1 MKPRAVAL
9 LSWMLHR
16 PWLMLGLLL
25 LISALAVVSA
35 GRLEINS
42 TPYMIDKSHPSRV
55 ADSDTKRLFSN
66 TGEQAFVALENPRG
80 NIFNPKSLALVAELT
95 RAFQAI
101 DLVQP
106 ADTSKL
112 EAWRG
117 GDAHLDAEIAAILAD
132 GLEPADQPRLA
143 ALKERLLAAGQLTH
157 TEQAWLDSLYT
168 RLVPIRKVRSLV
180 TIENMLTLDGALDV
194 HPLMPR
200 VPSDQAGLDAL
211 RAEAMGNP
219 LFLDSLVSRDGSATT
234 IQVEFNI
241 AQDDSP
247 AMLQAYQAIVA
258 ITDQVKS
265 DDRIYLSGP
274 PMIAAQTASNM
285 EQDNQT
291 LLPAV
296 LLVILLVLFVSFG
309 RLQGVVAPLLIAI
322 FSLIWTL
329 GLMAACDVKQNI
341 ITSMMP
347 VFIISIAVCDAIH
360 FLADYYRNLPSNP
373 DRQARIDTAFSVMQQ
388 LFWPMFV
395 TCMTTLVGFFSLVWT
410 DVTFIREFGIFTG
423 VGIFFAW
430 LITIAFLPA
439 IVILWKAEPPRRGLL
454 VSDRLDR
461 MIARFGHFARYG
473 KKLALGMLV
482 LIVLCSWYVA
492 ENLTVDNQVIGYFE
506 EDSRIRQDDAAIN
519 AKFGGTTPISV
530 MIESQQVDAFK
541 DPALIQA
548 VARIQAHL
556 RERSEVGFTYSVAD
570 FVKRLHQVT
579 QDSFAAEQYRLPDDI
594 SGPLLAQYFLLYEN
608 ANGRDLF
615 DVVDRRFQ
623 SGRVLAILHTDRSSE
638 VGAVQQD
645 VLAFAQQVLPAGM
658 TVRVSGYGEV
668 LVATTDAVVWGQ
680 INSILSSPAL
690 IVLMVMLMFL
700 SVRLGFVAMLPLLF
714 TLVGISG
721 LMALTGTDL
730 DIGTSIIAAITFGIG
745 IDYAIHVIAAMRHS
759 QGTPQ
764 EATQYALRH
773 TGKPILINTLALGLG
788 FLVLCLSGYEA
799 LVNLGFFI
807 ALTMLF
813 SALFAL
819 LVLPVFVATREAP
832 LTRDAQQT
840 EPANA

>member
-1 MKPRAVAL
+1 MKTRAVEL

-16 PWLMLGLLL
+16 PWLMLAILL
-25 LISALAVVSA
+25 LISAAAVVA
-35 GRLEINS
+35 VGRLEINS

-55 ADSDTKRLFSN
+55 ADADNKRLFSN
-66 TGEQAFVALENPRG
+66 TGEQAFVALENPQG
-80 NIFNPKSLALVAELT
+80 NIFNTKSLALVAELT

-101 DLVQP
+101 EMVQP
-106 ADTSKL
+106 GDSDKLRALAEDPRLQADV
-112 EAWRG
+112 
-117 GDAHLDAEIAAILAD
+117 DAILEG
-132 GLEPADQPRLA
+132 GLTPADQPRLV
-143 ALKERLLAAGQLTH
+143 ALKQRLAEAGELSH
-157 TEQAWLDSLYT
+157 TQEAWLDSLHT

-180 TIENMLTLDGALDV
+180 TVENLLTVDEALDV
-194 HPLMPR
+194 HALMPR
-200 VPSDQAGLDAL
+200 VPQDKAALDAL

-247 AMLQAYQAIVA
+247 AMLQVYQAIVA
-258 ITDQVKS
+258 ITDQVQS

-285 EQDNQT
+285 EKDNQT

-296 LLVILLVLFVSFG
+296 LLVILAILFISFG

-329 GLMAACDVKQNI
+329 GLMAACGVKQNI
-341 ITSMMP
+341 ITSIMP

-360 FLADYYRNLPSNP
+360 FLADYYRNLPPNP
-373 DRQARIDTAFSVMQQ
+373 DRQARIDTAFKVMKQ

-395 TCMTTLVGFFSLVWT
+395 TCMTTLVGFFSLIWT

-423 VGIFFAW
+423 FGIFFAW
-430 LITIAFLPA
+430 LITIVFLPA
-439 IVILWKAEPPRRGLL
+439 IVILWKAEPPRHGLL

-461 MIARFGHFARYG
+461 MIASLGHFARYG

-482 LIVLCSWYVA
+482 AIVLCSWYVV

-519 AKFGGTTPISV
+519 AKFGGTTPISI
-530 MIESQQVDAFK
+530 MIESGKVDAFK
-541 DPALIQA
+541 DPAVIEA
-548 VARIQAHL
+548 VAKLQEHL
-556 RERSEVGFTYSVAD
+556 RQQQLVGFTYSPAD

-579 QDSFAAEQYRLPDDI
+579 QDEFAAEQYRLPSDI
-594 SGPLLAQYFLLYEN
+594 SGSLLAQYYLLYEN

-623 SGRVLAILHTDRSSE
+623 NGRVLAILHTDRSSE
-638 VGAVQQD
+638 VGALMQGALD
-645 VLAFAQQVLPAGM
+645 YAREVLPAGM

-690 IVLMVMLMFL
+690 IVLMVMAMFH
-700 SVRLGFVAMLPLLF
+700 SIRLGFVALLPLLF

-721 LMALTGTDL
+721 LMALSGTDL
-730 DIGTSIIAAITFGIG
+730 DIGTSIIAAISFGIG

-759 QGTPQ
+759 PGTPQ

-788 FLVLCLSGYEA
+788 FLVLCLSGYQS

-807 ALTMLF
+807 SLTMLF
-813 SALFAL
+813 AALFAL
-819 LVLPVFVATREAP
+819 LVLPVFVRTRQEPQASAHP
-832 LTRDAQQT
+832 QA

>member
-16 PWLMLGLLL
+16 PWLMLGVLLL
-25 LISALAVVSA
+25 VTALAVAAV

-55 ADSDTKRLFSN
+55 ADADNKRLFSN
-66 TGEQAFVALENPRG
+66 TGEQAFVALENPQG
-80 NIFNPKSLALVAELT
+80 NIFNPESLTRVAELT

-101 DLVQP
+101 ELVLP
-106 ADTSKL
+106 SDSEKLLALGADPRLKKPVDAVL
-112 EAWRG
+112 EG
-117 GDAHLDAEIAAILAD
+117 GLT
-132 GLEPADQPRLA
+132 PADQPRLA
-143 ALKERLLAAGQLTH
+143 ALKQQLIELDQLSH
-157 TEQAWLDSLYT
+157 TREAWLDSLQT
-168 RLVPIRKVRSLV
+168 RLVPVRKVRSLV
-180 TIENMLTLDGALDV
+180 TVENMLTVDEALDV
-194 HPLMPR
+194 HALMPR
-200 VPSDQAGLDAL
+200 VPQDKAALDAL

-247 AMLQAYQAIVA
+247 AMLQVYQAIVD
-258 ITDQVKS
+258 ITDQVQG

-285 EQDNQT
+285 EKDNQT

-296 LLVILLVLFVSFG
+296 LLVILLILFVSFG

-329 GLMAACDVKQNI
+329 GLMAACGVKQNI
-341 ITSMMP
+341 ITSIMP

-360 FLADYYRNLPSNP
+360 FLADYYRNLPPNP
-373 DRQARIDTAFSVMQQ
+373 DRQARIDTAFKVMQQ

-395 TCMTTLVGFFSLVWT
+395 TCMTTLVGFFSLIWT
-410 DVTFIREFGIFTG
+410 DVTFIFEFGVFTG
-423 VGIFFAW
+423 FGIFFAW
-430 LITIAFLPA
+430 LITVVFLPA
-439 IVILWKAEPPRRGLL
+439 IVILWKAEPPRHGLL

-461 MIARFGHFARYG
+461 MIAALGHFARYG
-473 KKLALGMLV
+473 RRLAFGMLV
-482 LIVLCSWYVA
+482 AIVLCSWYVV

-530 MIESQQVDAFK
+530 MIESARVDAFK
-541 DPALIQA
+541 DPAVIEG
-548 VARIQAHL
+548 VAKLQEHL
-556 RERSEVGFTYSVAD
+556 RQQQLVGFTYSAAD

-579 QDSFAAEQYRLPDDI
+579 QDEFSAGQYRLPDDI
-594 SGPLLAQYFLLYEN
+594 SGSLLAQYYLLYEN

-638 VGAVQQD
+638 VGALMRD
-645 VLAFAQQVLPAGM
+645 ALDYAREVLPAGM

-680 INSILSSPAL
+680 VSSILSSPAL
-690 IVLMVMLMFL
+690 IVLMVMAMFH
-700 SVRLGFVAMLPLLF
+700 SIRLGFVALLPLLF
-714 TLVGISG
+714 TLVGISA

-730 DIGTSIIAAITFGIG
+730 DIGTSIIAAISFGIG

-759 QGTPQ
+759 PGTPQ
-764 EATQYALRH
+764 QATQYALRH

-788 FLVLCLSGYEA
+788 FLVLCLSGYQS
-799 LVNLGFFI
+799 LVNLGIFI
-807 ALTMLF
+807 SLTMLF
-813 SALFAL
+813 AAVFAL
-819 LVLPVFVATREAP
+819 LVLPVFVSTRQAPQAT
-832 LTRDAQQT
+832 AQL

>member
-1 MKPRAVAL
+1 MKTRAVEL

-16 PWLMLGLLL
+16 PWLMLAILL
-25 LISALAVVSA
+25 LISAAAVVA
-35 GRLEINS
+35 VGRLEINS

-55 ADSDTKRLFSN
+55 ADADNKRLFSN
-66 TGEQAFVALENPRG
+66 TGEQAFVALENPQG
-80 NIFNPKSLALVAELT
+80 NIFNTKSLALVAELT
-95 RAFQAI
+95 RAFQTI
-101 DLVQP
+101 EMVQP
-106 ADTSKL
+106 GDSDKLRALRADARL
-112 EAWRG
+112 EA
-117 GDAHLDAEIAAILAD
+117 DVDAILEG
-132 GLEPADQPRLA
+132 GLTPADQPRLV
-143 ALKERLLAAGQLTH
+143 ALKQRLAETGELSH
-157 TEQAWLDSLYT
+157 TREAWLDSLHT

-180 TIENMLTLDGALDV
+180 TVENLLTVDEALDV
-194 HPLMPR
+194 HALMPR
-200 VPSDQAGLDAL
+200 VPQDKAALDAL

-247 AMLQAYQAIVA
+247 AMLQVYQAIVA
-258 ITDQVKS
+258 ITDQVQG

-296 LLVILLVLFVSFG
+296 LLVILAILFISFG

-329 GLMAACDVKQNI
+329 GLMAACGVKQNI
-341 ITSMMP
+341 ITSIMP

-360 FLADYYRNLPSNP
+360 FLADYYRNLPANP
-373 DRQARIDTAFSVMQQ
+373 DRQARIDTAFKVMQQ

-395 TCMTTLVGFFSLVWT
+395 TCMTTLVGFFSLIWT

-423 VGIFFAW
+423 FGIFFAW
-430 LITIAFLPA
+430 LITIVFLPA
-439 IVILWKAEPPRRGLL
+439 IVILWKAEPPRHGLL

-461 MIARFGHFARYG
+461 MIAALGHFARYG

-482 LIVLCSWYVA
+482 AIVLCSWYVV

-519 AKFGGTTPISV
+519 AKFGGTTPISI
-530 MIESQQVDAFK
+530 MIESGKVDAFK
-541 DPALIQA
+541 DPAVIEA
-548 VARIQAHL
+548 VAKLQEHL
-556 RERSEVGFTYSVAD
+556 RQQQLVGFTYSPAD

-579 QDSFAAEQYRLPDDI
+579 QDQFAAEHYRLPSDI
-594 SGPLLAQYFLLYEN
+594 SGSLLAQYYLLYEN

-623 SGRVLAILHTDRSSE
+623 NGRVLAILHTDRSSE
-638 VGAVQQD
+638 VGALMRD
-645 VLAFAQQVLPAGM
+645 ALDYAREVLPAGM

-668 LVATTDAVVWGQ
+668 LVATTNAVVWGQ

-690 IVLMVMLMFL
+690 IVLMVMAMFH
-700 SVRLGFVAMLPLLF
+700 SIRLGFVALLPLLF

-721 LMALTGTDL
+721 LMALSGTDL
-730 DIGTSIIAAITFGIG
+730 DIGTSIIAAISFGIG

-759 QGTPQ
+759 HGTPQ
-764 EATQYALRH
+764 QATQYALRH

-788 FLVLCLSGYEA
+788 FLVLCLSGYQS

-807 ALTMLF
+807 SLTMLF
-813 SALFAL
+813 AALFAL
-819 LVLPVFVATREAP
+819 LVLPVFVRTRQEPQAS
-832 LTRDAQQT
+832 AQLQS

>member
-16 PWLMLGLLL
+16 PWLMLAILL
-25 LISALAVVSA
+25 LITAAAVVA
-35 GRLEINS
+35 LGRLEINS
-42 TPYMIDKSHPSRV
+42 TPYMIDKNHPSRM
-55 ADSDTKRLFSN
+55 ADADNKRLFSN
-66 TGEQAFVALENPRG
+66 TGEQAFVALENPQG
-80 NIFNPKSLALVAELT
+80 NIFNPGSLQRVAELT

-101 DLVQP
+101 DMVLPGDSDKLRTLAEDPRLQ
-106 ADTSKL
+106 ADV
-112 EAWRG
+112 E
-117 GDAHLDAEIAAILAD
+117 AILEG
-132 GLEPADQPRLA
+132 GLTPADQPRLA
-143 ALKERLLAAGQLTH
+143 ALKQRLAEAGELSH
-157 TEQAWLDSLYT
+157 TQEAWLDSLHT

-180 TIENMLTLDGALDV
+180 TIENLLTIDEALDV
-194 HPLMPR
+194 HPLMPQ
-200 VPSDQAGLDAL
+200 VPTDPAGLAAL

-247 AMLQAYQAIVA
+247 AMLQVYQAIVD
-258 ITDQVKS
+258 ITDKVQG

-285 EQDNQT
+285 EKDNQT

-309 RLQGVVAPLLIAI
+309 RVQGVVAPLLIAI

-329 GLMAACDVKQNI
+329 GLMAACGVKQNI
-341 ITSMMP
+341 ITSIMP

-360 FLADYYRNLPSNP
+360 FLADYYRNLPPNP
-373 DRQARIDTAFSVMQQ
+373 DRQARIDTAFAVMQQ

-395 TCMTTLVGFFSLVWT
+395 TCMTTLVGFFSLIWT

-423 VGIFFAW
+423 FGIFFAW
-430 LITIAFLPA
+430 LITIVFLPA
-439 IVILWKAEPPRRGLL
+439 IVILWKAEPPRHGLL

-461 MIARFGHFARYG
+461 MIAALGHFARYG
-473 KKLALGMLV
+473 RRLAFGMLV
-482 LIVLCSWYVA
+482 AIVLCSWYVV
-492 ENLTVDNQVIGYFE
+492 ENLTIDNQVIGYFE
-506 EDSRIRQDDAAIN
+506 QDSRIRQDDAAIN
-519 AKFGGTTPISV
+519 AKFGGTTPISI
-530 MIESQQVDAFK
+530 MIESDRADAFK
-541 DPALIQA
+541 DPAVIQG
-548 VARIQAHL
+548 VARLQEHL
-556 RERSEVGFTYSVAD
+556 RQQQLVGFTYSPAD

-579 QDSFAAEQYRLPDDI
+579 QDTFAAEQYRLPDDI
-594 SGPLLAQYFLLYEN
+594 SASLLAQYYLLYEN

-638 VGAVQQD
+638 VGALMRGALD
-645 VLAFAQQVLPAGM
+645 YAREVLPAGM
-658 TVRVSGYGEV
+658 SVRVSGYGEV

-680 INSILSSPAL
+680 VNSILSSPAL
-690 IVLMVMLMFL
+690 IVLMVMAMFH
-700 SVRLGFVAMLPLLF
+700 SIRLGFVALLPLLF
-714 TLVGISG
+714 TLVGISA
-721 LMALTGTDL
+721 LMALSGTDL
-730 DIGTSIIAAITFGIG
+730 DIGTSIIAAISFGIG

-759 QGTPQ
+759 PGSAQQ
-764 EATQYALRH
+764 ATQYALRH

-788 FLVLCLSGYEA
+788 FLVLCLSGYQS
-799 LVNLGFFI
+799 LVNLGIFI
-807 ALTMLF
+807 SLTMLF

-819 LVLPVFVATREAP
+819 LVLPVFVRTRQQPEAA
-832 LTRDAQQT
+832 AQL

>member
-1 MKPRAVAL
+1 MKTRAVEL

-16 PWLMLGLLL
+16 PWLMLAILL
-25 LISALAVVSA
+25 LITAAAVVA
-35 GRLEINS
+35 VGRLEINS

-66 TGEQAFVALENPRG
+66 TGEQAFVALENPQG
-80 NIFNPKSLALVAELT
+80 NIFNPASLKLVADLT

-101 DLVQP
+101 EMVQP
-106 ADTSKL
+106 GDSDKLRALRADPRL
-112 EAWRG
+112 EA
-117 GDAHLDAEIAAILAD
+117 DVDAILEG
-132 GLEPADQPRLA
+132 GLTPADQPRLA
-143 ALKERLLAAGQLTH
+143 ALKQRLSDSGELSH
-157 TEQAWLDSLYT
+157 TQEAWLDSLHT

-180 TIENMLTLDGALDV
+180 TVENLLTVDEALDV
-194 HPLMPR
+194 HALMPR
-200 VPSDQAGLDAL
+200 VPQDKAGLDAL

-219 LFLDSLVSRDGSATT
+219 LFLDSLVARDGSATT

-247 AMLQAYQAIVA
+247 AMLQVYQAIVA

-285 EQDNQT
+285 EKDNQT

-296 LLVILLVLFVSFG
+296 LLVILLILFVSFG

-322 FSLIWTL
+322 FSLIWTM
-329 GLMAACDVKQNI
+329 GLMAACGVKQNI
-341 ITSMMP
+341 ITSIMP

-360 FLADYYRNLPSNP
+360 FLADYYRNLPANS
-373 DRQARIDTAFSVMQQ
+373 DRQARIDTAFKVMKQ

-395 TCMTTLVGFFSLVWT
+395 TCMTTLVGFFSLIWT
-410 DVTFIREFGIFTG
+410 DVIFIREFGIFTG
-423 VGIFFAW
+423 FGIFFAW
-430 LITIAFLPA
+430 LITIVFLPA

-461 MIARFGHFARYG
+461 MIAALGHFARYG
-473 KKLALGMLV
+473 KKLAVGMLV
-482 LIVLCSWYVA
+482 AIVLCSWYVV

-519 AKFGGTTPISV
+519 AKFGGTTPISI
-530 MIESQQVDAFK
+530 MIESSKVDAFK
-541 DPALIQA
+541 DPAVIEA
-548 VARIQAHL
+548 VAKLQQHL
-556 RERSEVGFTYSVAD
+556 REQQLVGFTYSPAD

-579 QDSFAAEQYRLPDDI
+579 QDEFAAEQYRLPSDI
-594 SGPLLAQYFLLYEN
+594 SDSLLAQYYLLYEN

-638 VGAVQQD
+638 VGALMRD
-645 VLAFAQQVLPAGM
+645 ALDYAREVLPAGM

-668 LVATTDAVVWGQ
+668 LVATTEAVVWGQ
-680 INSILSSPAL
+680 INSILSSPAM
-690 IVLMVMLMFL
+690 IVLMVMAMFH
-700 SVRLGFVAMLPLLF
+700 SIRLGFVALLPLLF

-730 DIGTSIIAAITFGIG
+730 DIGTSIIAAISFGIG

-788 FLVLCLSGYEA
+788 FLVLCLSGYQS

-807 ALTMLF
+807 SLTMLF
-813 SALFAL
+813 AALFAL
-819 LVLPVFVATREAP
+819 LVLPVFVNSRQEPQATAH
-832 LTRDAQQT
+832 LQS

>member
-16 PWLMLGLLL
+16 PWLMLAILL
-25 LISALAVVSA
+25 LITAVAVVA
-35 GRLEINS
+35 LGRLEINS
-42 TPYMIDKSHPSRV
+42 TPYMIDKSHPSRM
-55 ADSDTKRLFSN
+55 ADADNKRLFSN
-66 TGEQAFVALENPRG
+66 TGEQAFVALENPQG
-80 NIFNPKSLALVAELT
+80 NIFNPGSLQRVAELT

-101 DLVQP
+101 EMVLPGDSDKLRALAEDPRLQ
-106 ADTSKL
+106 ADV
-112 EAWRG
+112 E
-117 GDAHLDAEIAAILAD
+117 AILEG
-132 GLEPADQPRLA
+132 GLTPADQPLLA
-143 ALKERLLAAGQLTH
+143 ALKQRLAEAGELSH
-157 TEQAWLDSLYT
+157 TQEAWLDSLHT

-180 TIENMLTLDGALDV
+180 TIENLLTIDEALDV
-194 HPLMPR
+194 HALMPR
-200 VPSDQAGLDAL
+200 VPQDKAGLDAL

-247 AMLQAYQAIVA
+247 AMLQVYQAIVA
-258 ITDQVKS
+258 ITDQVQG

-309 RLQGVVAPLLIAI
+309 RMQGVVAPLLIAI

-329 GLMAACDVKQNI
+329 GLMAACGVKQNI
-341 ITSMMP
+341 ITSIMP

-360 FLADYYRNLPSNP
+360 FLADYYRNLPPNP
-373 DRQARIDTAFSVMQQ
+373 DRQARIDTAFKVMQQ

-395 TCMTTLVGFFSLVWT
+395 TCMTTLVGFFSLIWT

-423 VGIFFAW
+423 FGIFFAW
-430 LITIAFLPA
+430 LITIVFLPA
-439 IVILWKAEPPRRGLL
+439 IVILWKAEPPRHGLL

-461 MIARFGHFARYG
+461 MIAALGHFARYG
-473 KKLALGMLV
+473 RRLAFGMLV
-482 LIVLCSWYVA
+482 AIVLCSWYVV
-492 ENLTVDNQVIGYFE
+492 ENLSIDNQVIGYFE

-519 AKFGGTTPISV
+519 AKFGGTTPISI
-530 MIESQQVDAFK
+530 MIESDRADAFK
-541 DPALIQA
+541 DPAVIQG
-548 VARIQAHL
+548 VARLQEHL
-556 RERSEVGFTYSVAD
+556 RQQPLVGFTYSPAD

-579 QDSFAAEQYRLPDDI
+579 QDQFAAEQYRLPDDI
-594 SGPLLAQYFLLYEN
+594 SASLLAQYYLLYEN

-638 VGAVQQD
+638 VGALMRD
-645 VLAFAQQVLPAGM
+645 ALDYAREVLPVGM

-680 INSILSSPAL
+680 VNSILSSPAL
-690 IVLMVMLMFL
+690 IVLMVMAMFH
-700 SVRLGFVAMLPLLF
+700 SVRLGFVALLPLLF
-714 TLVGISG
+714 TLVGISA
-721 LMALTGTDL
+721 LMALSGTDL
-730 DIGTSIIAAITFGIG
+730 DIGTSIIAAISFGIG

-759 QGTPQ
+759 PGTAQ
-764 EATQYALRH
+764 QATQYALRH

-788 FLVLCLSGYEA
+788 FLVLCLSGYQS
-799 LVNLGFFI
+799 LVNLGIFI
-807 ALTMLF
+807 SLTMLF

-819 LVLPVFVATREAP
+819 LVLPVFVRTRQQPEAA
-832 LTRDAQQT
+832 AQL

>member
-1 MKPRAVAL
+1 MKARAVEL

-25 LISALAVVSA
+25 LISALAVVA
-35 GRLEINS
+35 MGRLEVNS

-66 TGEQAFVALENPRG
+66 TGEQAIIALENPQG
-80 NIFNPKSLALVAELT
+80 NIFNPASLKLVAELT

-106 ADTSKL
+106 ADSDKL
-112 EAWRG
+112 QALRS
-117 GDAHLDAEIAAILAD
+117 DPRLQAEVDAILAD

-143 ALKERLLAAGQLTH
+143 ALKARLVESGALSH
-157 TEQAWLDSLYT
+157 TQEAWLDSLQT

-200 VPSDQAGLDAL
+200 VPQDQAGLAAL
-211 RAEAMGNP
+211 RDETLGNP
-219 LFLDSLVSRDGSATT
+219 LFLDSLVARDGSATS

-329 GLMAACDVKQNI
+329 GLMAACGVKQNI
-341 ITSMMP
+341 ITSIMP

-423 VGIFFAW
+423 LGIFFAW
-430 LITIAFLPA
+430 LITLVFLPA
-439 IVILWKAEPPRRGLL
+439 IVILWKAEPPRHGLL
-454 VSDRLDR
+454 VSDKLDR
-461 MIARFGHFARYG
+461 MIARLGHFTRYG

-482 LIVLCSWYVA
+482 LIVLCSWYVV
-492 ENLTVDNQVIGYFE
+492 ENLRVDNQVIGYFE
-506 EDSRIRQDDAAIN
+506 EDSHIRQDDAAIN

-548 VARIQAHL
+548 VAKIQEHL
-556 RERSEVGFTYSVAD
+556 RARSEVGFTYSAAD

-579 QDSFAAEQYRLPDDI
+579 QDSFAAEQYRLPADI

-623 SGRVLAILHTDRSSE
+623 NGRVLAILHTDRSSE
-638 VGAVQQD
+638 VGAVKQD
-645 VLAFAQQVLPAGM
+645 VLAYAQQVLPAGM

-690 IVLMVMLMFL
+690 IVLMVMVMFL
-700 SVRLGFVAMLPLLF
+700 SIRLGFVALLPLLF
-714 TLVGISG
+714 TLVGISA
-721 LMALTGTDL
+721 LMALTDTDL

-759 QGTPQ
+759 QGTVQ
-764 EATQYALRH
+764 EATQYALQH
-773 TGKPILINTLALGLG
+773 CGKPILLNTLALGLG
-788 FLVLCLSGYEA
+788 FLVLCMSGYQS
-799 LVNLGFFI
+799 LVNLGLFI

-819 LVLPVFVATREAP
+819 LVLPVFVGTREAP
-832 LTRDAQQT
+832 LTSAAQQT

>member
-16 PWLMLGLLL
+16 PWRMLAILL
-25 LISALAVVSA
+25 LITAAAVVA
-35 GRLEINS
+35 LGRLEINS
-42 TPYMIDKSHPSRV
+42 TPYMIDKNHPSRM
-55 ADSDTKRLFSN
+55 ADADNKRLFSN
-66 TGEQAFVALENPRG
+66 TGEQAFVALENPQG
-80 NIFNPKSLALVAELT
+80 NIFNPGSLQRVAELT

-101 DLVQP
+101 DMVLPGDSDKLRTLAEDPRLQ
-106 ADTSKL
+106 ADV
-112 EAWRG
+112 E
-117 GDAHLDAEIAAILAD
+117 AILEG
-132 GLEPADQPRLA
+132 GLTPADQPRLA
-143 ALKERLLAAGQLTH
+143 ALKQRLAEAGELSH
-157 TEQAWLDSLYT
+157 TQEAWLDSLHT

-180 TIENMLTLDGALDV
+180 TIENLLTIDEALDV
-194 HPLMPR
+194 HPLMPQ
-200 VPSDQAGLDAL
+200 VPTDPAGLAAL

-247 AMLQAYQAIVA
+247 AMLQVYQAIVD
-258 ITDQVKS
+258 ITDKVQG

-285 EQDNQT
+285 EKDNQT

-309 RLQGVVAPLLIAI
+309 RVQGVVAPLLIAI

-329 GLMAACDVKQNI
+329 GLMAACGVKQNI
-341 ITSMMP
+341 ITSIMP

-360 FLADYYRNLPSNP
+360 FLADYYRNLPPNP
-373 DRQARIDTAFSVMQQ
+373 DRQARIDTAFAVMQQ

-395 TCMTTLVGFFSLVWT
+395 TCMTTLVGFFSLIWT

-423 VGIFFAW
+423 FGIFFAW
-430 LITIAFLPA
+430 LITIVFLPA
-439 IVILWKAEPPRRGLL
+439 IVILWKAEPPRHGLL

-461 MIARFGHFARYG
+461 MIAALGHFARYG
-473 KKLALGMLV
+473 RRLAFGMLV
-482 LIVLCSWYVA
+482 AIVLCSWYVV
-492 ENLTVDNQVIGYFE
+492 ENLTIDNQVIGYFE
-506 EDSRIRQDDAAIN
+506 QDSRIRQDDAAIN
-519 AKFGGTTPISV
+519 AKFGGTTPISI
-530 MIESQQVDAFK
+530 MIESDRADAFK
-541 DPALIQA
+541 DPAVIQG
-548 VARIQAHL
+548 VARLQEHL
-556 RERSEVGFTYSVAD
+556 RQQQLVGFTYSPAD

-579 QDSFAAEQYRLPDDI
+579 QDTFAAEQYRLPDDI
-594 SGPLLAQYFLLYEN
+594 SASLLAQYYLLYEN

-638 VGAVQQD
+638 VGALMRGALD
-645 VLAFAQQVLPAGM
+645 YAREVLPAGM
-658 TVRVSGYGEV
+658 SVRVSGYGEV

-680 INSILSSPAL
+680 VNSILSSPAL
-690 IVLMVMLMFL
+690 IVLMVMAMFH
-700 SVRLGFVAMLPLLF
+700 SIRLGFVALLPLLF
-714 TLVGISG
+714 TLVGISA
-721 LMALTGTDL
+721 LMALSGTDL
-730 DIGTSIIAAITFGIG
+730 DIGTSIIAAISFGIG

-759 QGTPQ
+759 PGSAQQ
-764 EATQYALRH
+764 ATQYALRH

-788 FLVLCLSGYEA
+788 FLVLCLSGYQS
-799 LVNLGFFI
+799 LVNLGIFI
-807 ALTMLF
+807 SLTMLF

-819 LVLPVFVATREAP
+819 LVLPVFVRTRQQPEAA
-832 LTRDAQQT
+832 AQL

>member
-1 MKPRAVAL
+1 MKTRAVAL
-9 LSWMLHR
+9 LYWMLQR
-16 PWLMLGLLL
+16 PWLMLALLL
-25 LISALAVVSA
+25 LITALAAASA
-35 GRLEINS
+35 ARLEINS
-42 TPYMIDKSHPSRV
+42 TPYMIDKSHPSRM
-55 ADSDTKRLFSN
+55 ADADTKRLFSN
-66 TGEQAFVALENPRG
+66 TGEQAFVALENPQG
-80 NIFNPKSLALVAELT
+80 NIFNPASLKLVAELT

-106 ADTSKL
+106 ADSAKL
-112 EAWRG
+112 EALRSS
-117 GDAHLDAEIAAILAD
+117 DAGLQADINAILEG
-132 GLEPADQPRLA
+132 GLTAADQPRLA
-143 ALKERLLAAGQLTH
+143 ALKQQLGAAGQLTH
-157 TEQAWLDSLYT
+157 TEETWLDSLQT

-180 TIENMLTLDGALDV
+180 TIENMLTVDEALDV
-194 HPLMPR
+194 HPLMPH
-200 VPSDQAGLDAL
+200 VPQDTAGLDAL

-285 EQDNQT
+285 EKDNQT

-329 GLMAACDVKQNI
+329 GLMAACGVKQNI

-360 FLADYYRNLPSNP
+360 FLADYYRHLPPNP
-373 DRQARIDTAFSVMQQ
+373 DRQARVEAAFSCMKQ

-395 TCMTTLVGFFSLVWT
+395 TCMTTLVGFFSLAWT
-410 DVTFIREFGIFTG
+410 DVTFILEFGIFTG
-423 VGIFFAW
+423 FGIFFAW
-430 LITIAFLPA
+430 LITIVFLPT
-439 IVILWKAEPPRRGLL
+439 IVILWKAEPPRHGLL
-454 VSDRLDR
+454 VSERLDR
-461 MIARFGHFARYG
+461 MIAALGHFARFG

-482 LIVLCSWYVA
+482 LIVLCSWYVV

-506 EDSRIRQDDAAIN
+506 QDSRIRQDDAAIN

-530 MIESQQVDAFK
+530 MIESEQPDVFK

-548 VARIQAHL
+548 VAKIQDHL
-556 RERSEVGFTYSVAD
+556 RQDQKVGFTYSAAD
-570 FVKRLHQVT
+570 FVKRLHQIT
-579 QDSFAAEQYRLPDDI
+579 QERFAAEQYRLPDDI
-594 SGPLLAQYFLLYEN
+594 SATLLAQYFLLYEN

-638 VGAVQQD
+638 VGAVMQD
-645 VLAFAQQVLPAGM
+645 VLAYAKQVLPAGM

-680 INSILSSPAL
+680 INSILSSPAM
-690 IVLMVMLMFL
+690 IVLMVMAMFH
-700 SVRLGFVAMLPLLF
+700 SIRLGFVALLPLLF

-721 LMALTGTDL
+721 LMALSGTDL
-730 DIGTSIIAAITFGIG
+730 DIGTSIIAAISFGIG
-745 IDYAIHVIAAMRHS
+745 IDYAIHVIAAMRYS
-759 QGTPQ
+759 RGTPQ
-764 EATQYALRH
+764 EVTQYALRH
-773 TGKPILINTLALGLG
+773 SGKPILINTLALGLG

-807 ALTMLF
+807 SLTMLF

-819 LVLPVFVATREAP
+819 LVLPVFVRSEP
-832 LTRDAQQT
+832 LPDADALAQP

>member
-16 PWLMLGLLL
+16 PWLMLAILL
-25 LISALAVVSA
+25 LITAAAVVA
-35 GRLEINS
+35 LGRLEINS
-42 TPYMIDKSHPSRV
+42 PPYMIDKNHPSRM
-55 ADSDTKRLFSN
+55 ADADNKRLFSN
-66 TGEQAFVALENPRG
+66 TGEQAFVALENPQG
-80 NIFNPKSLALVAELT
+80 NIFNPGSLQRVAELT

-101 DLVQP
+101 DMVLPGDSDKLRTLAEDPRLQ
-106 ADTSKL
+106 ADV
-112 EAWRG
+112 E
-117 GDAHLDAEIAAILAD
+117 AILEG
-132 GLEPADQPRLA
+132 GLTPADQPRLA
-143 ALKERLLAAGQLTH
+143 ALKQRLAEAGELSH
-157 TEQAWLDSLYT
+157 TQEAWLDSLHT

-180 TIENMLTLDGALDV
+180 TIENLLTIDEALDV
-194 HPLMPR
+194 HPLMPQ
-200 VPSDQAGLDAL
+200 VPTDPAGLAAL

-247 AMLQAYQAIVA
+247 AMLQVYQAIVD
-258 ITDQVKS
+258 ITDKVQG

-285 EQDNQT
+285 EKDNQT

-309 RLQGVVAPLLIAI
+309 RVQGVVAPLLIAI

-329 GLMAACDVKQNI
+329 GLMAACGVKQNI
-341 ITSMMP
+341 ITSIMP

-360 FLADYYRNLPSNP
+360 FLADYYRNLPPNP
-373 DRQARIDTAFSVMQQ
+373 DRQARIDTAFAVMQQ

-395 TCMTTLVGFFSLVWT
+395 TCMTTLVGFFSLIWT

-423 VGIFFAW
+423 FGIFFAW
-430 LITIAFLPA
+430 LITIVFLPA
-439 IVILWKAEPPRRGLL
+439 IVILWKAEPPRHGLL

-461 MIARFGHFARYG
+461 MIAALGHFARYG
-473 KKLALGMLV
+473 RRLAFGMLV
-482 LIVLCSWYVA
+482 AIVLCSWYVV
-492 ENLTVDNQVIGYFE
+492 ENLTIDNQVIGYFE
-506 EDSRIRQDDAAIN
+506 QDSRIRQDDAAIN
-519 AKFGGTTPISV
+519 AKFGGTTPISI
-530 MIESQQVDAFK
+530 MIESDRADAFK
-541 DPALIQA
+541 DPAVIQG
-548 VARIQAHL
+548 VARLQEHL
-556 RERSEVGFTYSVAD
+556 RQQQLVGFTYSPAD

-579 QDSFAAEQYRLPDDI
+579 QDTFAAEQYRLPDDI
-594 SGPLLAQYFLLYEN
+594 SASLLAQYYLLYEN

-638 VGAVQQD
+638 VGALMRGALD
-645 VLAFAQQVLPAGM
+645 YAREVLPAGLS
-658 TVRVSGYGEV
+658 VRVSGYGEV

-680 INSILSSPAL
+680 VNSILSSPAL
-690 IVLMVMLMFL
+690 IVLMVMAMFH
-700 SVRLGFVAMLPLLF
+700 SIRLGFVALLPLLF
-714 TLVGISG
+714 TLVGISA
-721 LMALTGTDL
+721 LMALSGTDL
-730 DIGTSIIAAITFGIG
+730 DIGTSIIAAISFGIG

-759 QGTPQ
+759 PGSAQQ
-764 EATQYALRH
+764 ATQYALRH

-788 FLVLCLSGYEA
+788 FLVLCLSGYQS
-799 LVNLGFFI
+799 LVNLGIFI
-807 ALTMLF
+807 SLTMLF

-819 LVLPVFVATREAP
+819 LVLPVFVRTRQQPEAA
-832 LTRDAQQT
+832 AQL

>member
-25 LISALAVVSA
+25 LISAAAVVA
-35 GRLEINS
+35 LGRLEINS
-42 TPYMIDKSHPSRV
+42 TPYMIDKSHPSRM
-55 ADSDTKRLFSN
+55 ADAENKRLFSN
-66 TGEQAFVALENPRG
+66 TGEQAFVALENPQG
-80 NIFNPKSLALVAELT
+80 NIFNPGSLQRVAELT

-101 DLVQP
+101 EMVLPGDSDKLRTLAEDPRLQ
-106 ADTSKL
+106 ADV
-112 EAWRG
+112 E
-117 GDAHLDAEIAAILAD
+117 AILEGD
-132 GLEPADQPRLA
+132 LTPADQPRLA
-143 ALKERLLAAGQLTH
+143 ALKQRLAEAGELSH
-157 TEQAWLDSLYT
+157 TQEAWLDSLHT

-180 TIENMLTLDGALDV
+180 TIENLLTIDEALDV
-194 HPLMPR
+194 HPLMPQ
-200 VPSDQAGLDAL
+200 VPTDPAGLDAL
-211 RAEAMGNP
+211 RAEAMSNP

-247 AMLQAYQAIVA
+247 AMLQVYQAIVD
-258 ITDQVKS
+258 ITDKVQG

-285 EQDNQT
+285 EKDNQT

-296 LLVILLVLFVSFG
+296 LLVILLVLFVSLG
-309 RLQGVVAPLLIAI
+309 RVQGVVAPLLIAI

-329 GLMAACDVKQNI
+329 GLMAACGVKQNI
-341 ITSMMP
+341 ITSIMP

-360 FLADYYRNLPSNP
+360 FLADYYRNLPPNP
-373 DRQARIDTAFSVMQQ
+373 DRQARIDTAFTVMQQ

-395 TCMTTLVGFFSLVWT
+395 TCMTTLVGFFSLIWT

-423 VGIFFAW
+423 FGIFFAW
-430 LITIAFLPA
+430 LITIVFLPA
-439 IVILWKAEPPRRGLL
+439 IVILWKAEPPRHGLL

-461 MIARFGHFARYG
+461 MIAALGHFARYG
-473 KKLALGMLV
+473 RRLAFGMLV
-482 LIVLCSWYVA
+482 AIVLCSWYVV
-492 ENLTVDNQVIGYFE
+492 ENLSIDNQVIGYFE

-519 AKFGGTTPISV
+519 AKFGGTTPISI
-530 MIESQQVDAFK
+530 MIESDRADAFK
-541 DPALIQA
+541 DPAVIQG
-548 VARIQAHL
+548 VARLQEHL
-556 RERSEVGFTYSVAD
+556 RQQQLVGFTYSPAD

-579 QDSFAAEQYRLPDDI
+579 RDQFAAEQYRLPDDI
-594 SGPLLAQYFLLYEN
+594 SASLLAQYYLLYEN

-623 SGRVLAILHTDRSSE
+623 NGRVLAILHTDRSSE
-638 VGAVQQD
+638 VGALMRD
-645 VLAFAQQVLPAGM
+645 ALDYAREVLPVGM

-680 INSILSSPAL
+680 VNSILSSPAL
-690 IVLMVMLMFL
+690 IVLMVMAMFH
-700 SVRLGFVAMLPLLF
+700 SVRLGFVALLPLLF
-714 TLVGISG
+714 TLVGISA
-721 LMALTGTDL
+721 LMALSGTDL
-730 DIGTSIIAAITFGIG
+730 DIGTSIIAAISFGIG

-759 QGTPQ
+759 PGTAQ
-764 EATQYALRH
+764 QATQYALRH

-788 FLVLCLSGYEA
+788 FLVLCLSGYQS
-799 LVNLGFFI
+799 LVNLGIFI
-807 ALTMLF
+807 SLTMLF

-819 LVLPVFVATREAP
+819 LVLPVFVRTRQQPEAA
-832 LTRDAQQT
+832 AQL

>member
-16 PWLMLGLLL
+16 PWLMLALLL
-25 LISALAVVSA
+25 LITAAAVVA
-35 GRLEINS
+35 LGRLEINS
-42 TPYMIDKSHPSRV
+42 TPYMIDKSHPSRM
-55 ADSDTKRLFSN
+55 ADAENKRLFSN
-66 TGEQAFVALENPRG
+66 TGEQAFVALENPQG
-80 NIFNPKSLALVAELT
+80 NIFNPGSLQRVAELT

-101 DLVQP
+101 EMVLPGDSDKLRALAEDPRLQ
-106 ADTSKL
+106 ADV
-112 EAWRG
+112 E
-117 GDAHLDAEIAAILAD
+117 AILEG
-132 GLEPADQPRLA
+132 GLTPADQPRLA
-143 ALKERLLAAGQLTH
+143 ALKQRLAEAGELSH
-157 TEQAWLDSLYT
+157 TQEAWLDSLYT

-180 TIENMLTLDGALDV
+180 TIENLLTIDEALDV
-194 HPLMPR
+194 HPLMPQ
-200 VPSDQAGLDAL
+200 VPTDPAGLAAL

-247 AMLQAYQAIVA
+247 AMLQVYQAIVD
-258 ITDQVKS
+258 ITDKVQG

-285 EQDNQT
+285 EKDNQT

-309 RLQGVVAPLLIAI
+309 RVQGVVAPLLIAI

-329 GLMAACDVKQNI
+329 GLMAACGVKQNI
-341 ITSMMP
+341 ITSIMP

-360 FLADYYRNLPSNP
+360 FLADYYRNLPPKP
-373 DRQARIDTAFSVMQQ
+373 DRQARIDTAFAVMQQ

-395 TCMTTLVGFFSLVWT
+395 TCMTTLVGFFSLIWT

-423 VGIFFAW
+423 FGIFFAW
-430 LITIAFLPA
+430 LITIVFLPA
-439 IVILWKAEPPRRGLL
+439 IVILWKAEPPRHGLL

-461 MIARFGHFARYG
+461 MIAALGHFARYG
-473 KKLALGMLV
+473 RRLAFGMLV
-482 LIVLCSWYVA
+482 AIVLCSWYVV
-492 ENLTVDNQVIGYFE
+492 ENLSIDNQVIGYFE
-506 EDSRIRQDDAAIN
+506 QDSRIRQDDAAIN
-519 AKFGGTTPISV
+519 AKFGGTTPISI
-530 MIESQQVDAFK
+530 MIESDRADAFK
-541 DPALIQA
+541 DPAVIEG
-548 VARIQAHL
+548 VARLQEHL
-556 RERSEVGFTYSVAD
+556 RQQPLVGFTYSPAD

-579 QDSFAAEQYRLPDDI
+579 QDTFAAEQYRLPSDI
-594 SGPLLAQYFLLYEN
+594 GASLLAQYYLLYEN

-638 VGAVQQD
+638 VGALMRGALD
-645 VLAFAQQVLPAGM
+645 YAREVLPAGM

-680 INSILSSPAL
+680 VNSILSSPAL
-690 IVLMVMLMFL
+690 IVLMVMAMFH
-700 SVRLGFVAMLPLLF
+700 SIRLGFVALLPLLF
-714 TLVGISG
+714 TLVGISA
-721 LMALTGTDL
+721 LMALSGTDL
-730 DIGTSIIAAITFGIG
+730 DIGTSIIAAISFGIG

-759 QGTPQ
+759 PGTAQ
-764 EATQYALRH
+764 QATQYALRH

-788 FLVLCLSGYEA
+788 FLVLCLSGYQS
-799 LVNLGFFI
+799 LVNLGIFI
-807 ALTMLF
+807 SLTMLF

-819 LVLPVFVATREAP
+819 LVLPVFVRTRQQPEAA
-832 LTRDAQQT
+832 AQL

>member
-16 PWLMLGLLL
+16 PWLMLALLL
-25 LISALAVVSA
+25 LITAAAVVA
-35 GRLEINS
+35 LGRLEINS
-42 TPYMIDKSHPSRV
+42 TPYMIDKSHPSRM
-55 ADSDTKRLFSN
+55 ADAENKRLFSN
-66 TGEQAFVALENPRG
+66 TGEQAFVALENPQG
-80 NIFNPKSLALVAELT
+80 NIFNPGSLQRVAELT

-101 DLVQP
+101 EMVLPGDSDKLRALAEDPRLQ
-106 ADTSKL
+106 ADV
-112 EAWRG
+112 E
-117 GDAHLDAEIAAILAD
+117 AILEG
-132 GLEPADQPRLA
+132 GLTPADQPRLA
-143 ALKERLLAAGQLTH
+143 ALKQRLAEAGELSH
-157 TEQAWLDSLYT
+157 TQEAWLDSLYT

-180 TIENMLTLDGALDV
+180 TIENLLTIDEALDV
-194 HPLMPR
+194 HPLMPQ
-200 VPSDQAGLDAL
+200 VPTDPAGLAAL

-247 AMLQAYQAIVA
+247 AMLQVYQAIVD
-258 ITDQVKS
+258 ITDKVQG

-285 EQDNQT
+285 EKDNQT

-309 RLQGVVAPLLIAI
+309 RVQGVVAPLLIAI

-329 GLMAACDVKQNI
+329 GLMAACGVKQNI
-341 ITSMMP
+341 ITSIMP

-360 FLADYYRNLPSNP
+360 FLADYYRNLPPKP
-373 DRQARIDTAFSVMQQ
+373 DRQARIDTAFAVMQQ

-395 TCMTTLVGFFSLVWT
+395 TCMTTLVGFFSLIWT

-423 VGIFFAW
+423 FGIFFAW
-430 LITIAFLPA
+430 LITIVFLPA
-439 IVILWKAEPPRRGLL
+439 IVILWKAEPPRHGLL

-461 MIARFGHFARYG
+461 MIAALGHFARYG
-473 KKLALGMLV
+473 RRLAFGMLV
-482 LIVLCSWYVA
+482 AIVLCSWYVV
-492 ENLTVDNQVIGYFE
+492 ENLSIDNQVIGYFE
-506 EDSRIRQDDAAIN
+506 QDSRIRQDDAAIN
-519 AKFGGTTPISV
+519 AKFGGTTPISI
-530 MIESQQVDAFK
+530 MIESDRADAFK
-541 DPALIQA
+541 DPAVIEG
-548 VARIQAHL
+548 VARLQEHL
-556 RERSEVGFTYSVAD
+556 RQQPLVGFTYSPAD

-579 QDSFAAEQYRLPDDI
+579 QDTFAAEQYRLPSDI
-594 SGPLLAQYFLLYEN
+594 GASLLAQYYLLYEN

-638 VGAVQQD
+638 VGALMRGALD
-645 VLAFAQQVLPAGM
+645 YAREVLPAGM
-658 TVRVSGYGEV
+658 SVRVSGYGEV

-680 INSILSSPAL
+680 VNSILSSPAL
-690 IVLMVMLMFL
+690 IVLMVMAMFH
-700 SVRLGFVAMLPLLF
+700 SIRLGFVALLPLLF
-714 TLVGISG
+714 TLVGISA
-721 LMALTGTDL
+721 LMALSGTDL
-730 DIGTSIIAAITFGIG
+730 DIGTSIIAAISFGIG

-759 QGTPQ
+759 PGTAQ
-764 EATQYALRH
+764 QATQYALRH

-788 FLVLCLSGYEA
+788 FLVLCLSGYQS
-799 LVNLGFFI
+799 LVNLGIFI
-807 ALTMLF
+807 SLTMLF

-819 LVLPVFVATREAP
+819 LVLPVFVRTRQQPEAA
-832 LTRDAQQT
+832 AQL

>member
-16 PWLMLGLLL
+16 PWLMLALLL
-25 LISALAVVSA
+25 LITAAAVVA
-35 GRLEINS
+35 LGRLEINS
-42 TPYMIDKSHPSRV
+42 TPYMIDKSHPSRM
-55 ADSDTKRLFSN
+55 ADAENKRLFSN
-66 TGEQAFVALENPRG
+66 TGEQAFVALENPQG
-80 NIFNPKSLALVAELT
+80 NIFNPGSLQRVAELT

-101 DLVQP
+101 EMVLPGDSDKLRALAEDPRLQ
-106 ADTSKL
+106 ADV
-112 EAWRG
+112 E
-117 GDAHLDAEIAAILAD
+117 AILEG
-132 GLEPADQPRLA
+132 GLTPADQPRLA
-143 ALKERLLAAGQLTH
+143 ALKQRLAEAGELSH
-157 TEQAWLDSLYT
+157 TQEAWLDSLHT

-180 TIENMLTLDGALDV
+180 TIENLLTIDEALDV
-194 HPLMPR
+194 HPLMPQ
-200 VPSDQAGLDAL
+200 VPTDPAGLAAL

-247 AMLQAYQAIVA
+247 AMLQVYQAIVD
-258 ITDQVKS
+258 ITDKVQG

-309 RLQGVVAPLLIAI
+309 RVQGVVAPLLIAI

-329 GLMAACDVKQNI
+329 GLMAACGVKQNI
-341 ITSMMP
+341 ITSIMP

-360 FLADYYRNLPSNP
+360 FLADYYRNLPPKP
-373 DRQARIDTAFSVMQQ
+373 DRQARIDTAFAVMQQ

-395 TCMTTLVGFFSLVWT
+395 TCMTTLVGFFSLIWT

-423 VGIFFAW
+423 FGIFFAW
-430 LITIAFLPA
+430 LITIVFLPA
-439 IVILWKAEPPRRGLL
+439 IVILWKAEPPRHGLL

-461 MIARFGHFARYG
+461 MIAALGHFARYG
-473 KKLALGMLV
+473 RRLAFGMLV
-482 LIVLCSWYVA
+482 VIVLCSWYVV
-492 ENLTVDNQVIGYFE
+492 ENLTIDNQVIGYFE
-506 EDSRIRQDDAAIN
+506 QDSRIRQDDAAIN
-519 AKFGGTTPISV
+519 AKFGGTTPISI
-530 MIESQQVDAFK
+530 MIESDRADAFK
-541 DPALIQA
+541 DPAVIQG
-548 VARIQAHL
+548 VARLQEHL
-556 RERSEVGFTYSVAD
+556 RQQQLVGFTYSPAD

-579 QDSFAAEQYRLPDDI
+579 QDTFAAEQYRLPDDI
-594 SGPLLAQYFLLYEN
+594 SASLLAQYYLLYEN

-638 VGAVQQD
+638 VGALMRGALD
-645 VLAFAQQVLPAGM
+645 YAREVLPAGM
-658 TVRVSGYGEV
+658 SVRVSGYGEV

-680 INSILSSPAL
+680 VNSILSSPAL
-690 IVLMVMLMFL
+690 IVLMVMAMFH
-700 SVRLGFVAMLPLLF
+700 SIRLGFVALLPLLF
-714 TLVGISG
+714 TLVGISA
-721 LMALTGTDL
+721 LMALSGTDL
-730 DIGTSIIAAITFGIG
+730 DIGTSIIAAISFGIG

-759 QGTPQ
+759 PGSAQQ
-764 EATQYALRH
+764 ATQYALRH

-788 FLVLCLSGYEA
+788 FLVLCLSGYQS
-799 LVNLGFFI
+799 LVNLGIFI
-807 ALTMLF
+807 SLTMLF

-819 LVLPVFVATREAP
+819 LVLPVFVRTRQQPEAA
-832 LTRDAQQT
+832 AQL

>member
-16 PWLMLGLLL
+16 PWLMLAILL
-25 LISALAVVSA
+25 LITAAAVVA
-35 GRLEINS
+35 LGRLEINS
-42 TPYMIDKSHPSRV
+42 TPYMIDKSHPSRM
-55 ADSDTKRLFSN
+55 ADAENKRLFSN
-66 TGEQAFVALENPRG
+66 TGEQAFVALENPQG
-80 NIFNPKSLALVAELT
+80 NIFNPGSLQRVAELT

-101 DLVQP
+101 EMVLPGDSDKLRTLAEDPRLQ
-106 ADTSKL
+106 ADV
-112 EAWRG
+112 E
-117 GDAHLDAEIAAILAD
+117 AILEG
-132 GLEPADQPRLA
+132 GLTPADQPRLA
-143 ALKERLLAAGQLTH
+143 ALKQRLAEAGELSH
-157 TEQAWLDSLYT
+157 TQEAWLDSLHT

-180 TIENMLTLDGALDV
+180 TIENLLTIDEALDV
-194 HPLMPR
+194 HPLMPQ
-200 VPSDQAGLDAL
+200 VPTDPAGLAAL

-247 AMLQAYQAIVA
+247 AMLQVYQAIVD
-258 ITDQVKS
+258 ITDKVQG

-285 EQDNQT
+285 EKDNQT

-309 RLQGVVAPLLIAI
+309 RVQGVVAPLLIAI

-329 GLMAACDVKQNI
+329 GLMAACGVKQNI
-341 ITSMMP
+341 ITSIMP

-360 FLADYYRNLPSNP
+360 FLADYYRNLPSKP
-373 DRQARIDTAFSVMQQ
+373 DRQARIDTAFTVMQQ

-395 TCMTTLVGFFSLVWT
+395 TCMTTLVGFFSLIWT

-423 VGIFFAW
+423 FGIFFAW
-430 LITIAFLPA
+430 LITIVFLPA
-439 IVILWKAEPPRRGLL
+439 IVILWKAEPPRHGLL

-461 MIARFGHFARYG
+461 MIAALGHFARYG
-473 KKLALGMLV
+473 RRLAFGMLV
-482 LIVLCSWYVA
+482 AIVLCSWYVV
-492 ENLTVDNQVIGYFE
+492 ENLTIDNQVIGYFE
-506 EDSRIRQDDAAIN
+506 QDSRIRQDDAAIN
-519 AKFGGTTPISV
+519 AKFGGTTPISI
-530 MIESQQVDAFK
+530 MIESDRADAFK
-541 DPALIQA
+541 DPAVIQG
-548 VARIQAHL
+548 VARLQEHL
-556 RERSEVGFTYSVAD
+556 REQPLVGFTYSPAD

-579 QDSFAAEQYRLPDDI
+579 QDEFAAEQYRLPDDI
-594 SGPLLAQYFLLYEN
+594 SATLLAQYYLLYEN

-623 SGRVLAILHTDRSSE
+623 NGRVLAILHTDRSSE
-638 VGAVQQD
+638 VG
-645 VLAFAQQVLPAGM
+645 VLMQGALAKAREVLPAGM
-658 TVRVSGYGEV
+658 SVRVSGYGEV

-680 INSILSSPAL
+680 VNSILSSPAL
-690 IVLMVMLMFL
+690 IVLMVMAMFH
-700 SVRLGFVAMLPLLF
+700 SIRLGFVALLPLLF
-714 TLVGISG
+714 TLVGISA
-721 LMALTGTDL
+721 LMALSGTDL
-730 DIGTSIIAAITFGIG
+730 DIGTSIIAAISFGIG

-759 QGTPQ
+759 PGSAQQ
-764 EATQYALRH
+764 ATQYALRH

-788 FLVLCLSGYEA
+788 FLVLCLSGYQS
-799 LVNLGFFI
+799 LVNLGIFI
-807 ALTMLF
+807 SLTMLF

-819 LVLPVFVATREAP
+819 LVLPVFVRTRQQPEAA
-832 LTRDAQQT
+832 AQL

>member
-16 PWLMLGLLL
+16 PWLMLAILL
-25 LISALAVVSA
+25 LITAAAVVA
-35 GRLEINS
+35 LGRLEINS
-42 TPYMIDKSHPSRV
+42 TPYMIDKSHPSRM
-55 ADSDTKRLFSN
+55 ADAENKRLFSN
-66 TGEQAFVALENPRG
+66 TGEQAFVALENPQG
-80 NIFNPKSLALVAELT
+80 NIFNPGSLQRVAELT

-101 DLVQP
+101 EMVLPGDSDKLRTLAEDPRLQ
-106 ADTSKL
+106 ADV
-112 EAWRG
+112 E
-117 GDAHLDAEIAAILAD
+117 AILEG
-132 GLEPADQPRLA
+132 GLTPADQPRLA
-143 ALKERLLAAGQLTH
+143 ALKQRLAEAGELSH
-157 TEQAWLDSLYT
+157 TQEAWLDSLHT

-180 TIENMLTLDGALDV
+180 TIENLLTIDEALDV
-194 HPLMPR
+194 HPLMPQ
-200 VPSDQAGLDAL
+200 VPTDPAGLDAL

-247 AMLQAYQAIVA
+247 AMLQVYQAIVD
-258 ITDQVKS
+258 ITDKVQG

-285 EQDNQT
+285 EKDNQT

-309 RLQGVVAPLLIAI
+309 RVQGVVAPLLIAI

-329 GLMAACDVKQNI
+329 GLMAACGVKQNI
-341 ITSMMP
+341 ITSIMP

-360 FLADYYRNLPSNP
+360 FLADYYRNLPPNP
-373 DRQARIDTAFSVMQQ
+373 DRQARIDTAFAVMQQ

-395 TCMTTLVGFFSLVWT
+395 TCMTTLVGFFSLIWT

-423 VGIFFAW
+423 FGIFFAW
-430 LITIAFLPA
+430 LITIVFLPA
-439 IVILWKAEPPRRGLL
+439 IVILWKAEPPRHGLL

-461 MIARFGHFARYG
+461 MIATLGHFARYG
-473 KKLALGMLV
+473 RRLAFGMLV
-482 LIVLCSWYVA
+482 AIVLCSWYVV
-492 ENLTVDNQVIGYFE
+492 ENLTIDNQVIGYFE
-506 EDSRIRQDDAAIN
+506 QDSRIRQDDAAIN
-519 AKFGGTTPISV
+519 AKFGGTTPISI
-530 MIESQQVDAFK
+530 MIESDRADAFK
-541 DPALIQA
+541 DPAVIEG
-548 VARIQAHL
+548 VARLQEHL
-556 RERSEVGFTYSVAD
+556 RQQQLVGFTYSPAD

-579 QDSFAAEQYRLPDDI
+579 QDTFAAEQYRLPDDI
-594 SGPLLAQYFLLYEN
+594 SASLLAQYYLLYEN

-638 VGAVQQD
+638 VGALMRGALD
-645 VLAFAQQVLPAGM
+645 YAREVLPAGM
-658 TVRVSGYGEV
+658 SVRVSGYGEV

-680 INSILSSPAL
+680 VNSILSSPAL
-690 IVLMVMLMFL
+690 IVLMVMAMFH
-700 SVRLGFVAMLPLLF
+700 SVRLGFVALLPLLF
-714 TLVGISG
+714 TLVGISA
-721 LMALTGTDL
+721 LMALSGTDL
-730 DIGTSIIAAITFGIG
+730 DIGTSIIAAISFGIG

-759 QGTPQ
+759 PGSAQQ
-764 EATQYALRH
+764 ATQYALRH

-788 FLVLCLSGYEA
+788 FLVLCLSGYQS
-799 LVNLGFFI
+799 LVNLGIFI
-807 ALTMLF
+807 SLTMLF

-819 LVLPVFVATREAP
+819 LVLPVFVRTRQQPEAA
-832 LTRDAQQT
+832 AQL

>member
-25 LISALAVVSA
+25 LISAAAVVA
-35 GRLEINS
+35 LGRLEINS
-42 TPYMIDKSHPSRV
+42 TPYMIDKSHPSRM
-55 ADSDTKRLFSN
+55 ADADNKRLFSN
-66 TGEQAFVALENPRG
+66 TGEQAFVALENPQG
-80 NIFNPKSLALVAELT
+80 NIFNPGSLQRVAELT

-101 DLVQP
+101 EMVLPGDSDKLRTLAEDPRLQ
-106 ADTSKL
+106 ADV
-112 EAWRG
+112 E
-117 GDAHLDAEIAAILAD
+117 AILEG
-132 GLEPADQPRLA
+132 GLTPADQPRLA
-143 ALKERLLAAGQLTH
+143 ALKQRLAEAGELSH
-157 TEQAWLDSLYT
+157 TQEAWLDSLHT

-180 TIENMLTLDGALDV
+180 TIENLLTIDEALDV
-194 HPLMPR
+194 HPLMPQ
-200 VPSDQAGLDAL
+200 VPTDPAGLAAL

-247 AMLQAYQAIVA
+247 AMLQVYQAIVD
-258 ITDQVKS
+258 ITDKVQG

-285 EQDNQT
+285 EKDNQT

-309 RLQGVVAPLLIAI
+309 RVQGVVAPLLIAI

-329 GLMAACDVKQNI
+329 GLMAACGVKQNI
-341 ITSMMP
+341 ITSIMP

-360 FLADYYRNLPSNP
+360 FLADYYRNLPPKP
-373 DRQARIDTAFSVMQQ
+373 DRQARIDTAFTVMQQ

-395 TCMTTLVGFFSLVWT
+395 TCMTTLVGFFSLIWT

-423 VGIFFAW
+423 FGIFFAW
-430 LITIAFLPA
+430 LITIVFLPA
-439 IVILWKAEPPRRGLL
+439 IVILWKAEPPRHGLL

-461 MIARFGHFARYG
+461 MIAALGHFARYG
-473 KKLALGMLV
+473 RRLAFGMLV
-482 LIVLCSWYVA
+482 AIVLCSWYVV
-492 ENLTVDNQVIGYFE
+492 ENLSIDNQVIGYFE
-506 EDSRIRQDDAAIN
+506 QDSRIRQDDAAIN
-519 AKFGGTTPISV
+519 AKFGGTTPISI
-530 MIESQQVDAFK
+530 MIESDRADAFK
-541 DPALIQA
+541 DPAVIQG
-548 VARIQAHL
+548 VARLQEHL
-556 RERSEVGFTYSVAD
+556 RQQPLVGFTYSPAD

-579 QDSFAAEQYRLPDDI
+579 QDTFAAEQYRLPDDI
-594 SGPLLAQYFLLYEN
+594 SASLLAQYYLLYEN

-638 VGAVQQD
+638 VGALMQGALD
-645 VLAFAQQVLPAGM
+645 YAREVLPAGM
-658 TVRVSGYGEV
+658 SVRVSGYGEV

-680 INSILSSPAL
+680 VNSILSSPAL
-690 IVLMVMLMFL
+690 IVLMVMAMFH
-700 SVRLGFVAMLPLLF
+700 SVRLGFVALLPLLF
-714 TLVGISG
+714 TLVGISA
-721 LMALTGTDL
+721 LMALSGTDL
-730 DIGTSIIAAITFGIG
+730 DIGTSIIAAISFGIG

-759 QGTPQ
+759 PGTAQ
-764 EATQYALRH
+764 QATQYALRH

-788 FLVLCLSGYEA
+788 FLVLCMSGYQS
-799 LVNLGFFI
+799 LVNLGIFI
-807 ALTMLF
+807 SLTMLF

-819 LVLPVFVATREAP
+819 LVLPVFVRTRQQPEAA
-832 LTRDAQQT
+832 AQL

>member
-16 PWLMLGLLL
+16 PWLMLAILL
-25 LISALAVVSA
+25 LITAAAVVA
-35 GRLEINS
+35 LGRLEINS
-42 TPYMIDKSHPSRV
+42 TPYMIDKSHPSRM
-55 ADSDTKRLFSN
+55 ADADNKRLFSN
-66 TGEQAFVALENPRG
+66 TGEQAFVALENPQG
-80 NIFNPKSLALVAELT
+80 NIFNPGSLQRVAELT

-101 DLVQP
+101 EMVLPGDSDKLRTLAEDPRLQ
-106 ADTSKL
+106 ADV
-112 EAWRG
+112 E
-117 GDAHLDAEIAAILAD
+117 AILEG
-132 GLEPADQPRLA
+132 GLTPADQPRLA
-143 ALKERLLAAGQLTH
+143 ALKQRLAEAGELSH
-157 TEQAWLDSLYT
+157 TQEAWLDSLYT

-180 TIENMLTLDGALDV
+180 TIENLLTIDEALDV
-194 HPLMPR
+194 HPLMPQ
-200 VPSDQAGLDAL
+200 VPTDPAGLAAL

-247 AMLQAYQAIVA
+247 AMLQVYQAIVD
-258 ITDQVKS
+258 ITDKVQG

-309 RLQGVVAPLLIAI
+309 RVQGVVAPLLIAI

-329 GLMAACDVKQNI
+329 GLMAACGVKQNI
-341 ITSMMP
+341 ITSIMP

-360 FLADYYRNLPSNP
+360 FLADYYRNLPPKP
-373 DRQARIDTAFSVMQQ
+373 DRQARIDTAFAVMQQ

-395 TCMTTLVGFFSLVWT
+395 TCMTTLVGFFSLIWT

-423 VGIFFAW
+423 FGIFFAW
-430 LITIAFLPA
+430 LITIVFLPA
-439 IVILWKAEPPRRGLL
+439 IVILWKTEPPRHGLL

-461 MIARFGHFARYG
+461 MIAALGHFARYG
-473 KKLALGMLV
+473 RRLAFGMLV
-482 LIVLCSWYVA
+482 AIVLCSWYVV
-492 ENLTVDNQVIGYFE
+492 ENLTIDNQVIGYFE
-506 EDSRIRQDDAAIN
+506 QDSRIRQDDAAIN
-519 AKFGGTTPISV
+519 AKFGGTTPISI
-530 MIESQQVDAFK
+530 MIESDRADAFK
-541 DPALIQA
+541 DPAVIQG
-548 VARIQAHL
+548 VARLQEHL
-556 RERSEVGFTYSVAD
+556 RQQPRVGFTYSPAD

-579 QDSFAAEQYRLPDDI
+579 QDTFAAEQYRLPDDI
-594 SGPLLAQYFLLYEN
+594 SASLLAQYYLLYEN

-638 VGAVQQD
+638 VGALMRGALD
-645 VLAFAQQVLPAGM
+645 YAREVLPAGM
-658 TVRVSGYGEV
+658 SVRVSGYGEV

-680 INSILSSPAL
+680 VNSILSSPAL
-690 IVLMVMLMFL
+690 IVLMVMAMFH
-700 SVRLGFVAMLPLLF
+700 SIRLGFVALLPLLF
-714 TLVGISG
+714 TLVGISA
-721 LMALTGTDL
+721 LMALSGTDL
-730 DIGTSIIAAITFGIG
+730 DIGTSIIAAISFGIG

-759 QGTPQ
+759 PGSAQQ
-764 EATQYALRH
+764 ATQYALRH

-788 FLVLCLSGYEA
+788 FLVLCLSGYQS
-799 LVNLGFFI
+799 LVNLGIFI
-807 ALTMLF
+807 SLTMLF

-819 LVLPVFVATREAP
+819 LVLPVFVRTRQQPEAA
-832 LTRDAQQT
+832 AQL

>member
-16 PWLMLGLLL
+16 PWLMLAILL
-25 LISALAVVSA
+25 LITAAAVVA
-35 GRLEINS
+35 LGRLEINS
-42 TPYMIDKSHPSRV
+42 TPYMIDKSHPSRM
-55 ADSDTKRLFSN
+55 ADADNKRLFSN
-66 TGEQAFVALENPRG
+66 TGEQAFVALENSQG
-80 NIFNPKSLALVAELT
+80 NIFNPASLQRVAELT

-101 DLVQP
+101 EMVLPGDSDKLRTLAEDPRLQ
-106 ADTSKL
+106 ADV
-112 EAWRG
+112 E
-117 GDAHLDAEIAAILAD
+117 AILEG
-132 GLEPADQPRLA
+132 GLTPADQPRLA
-143 ALKERLLAAGQLTH
+143 ALKQRLAEAGELSH
-157 TEQAWLDSLYT
+157 TQEAWLDSLHT

-180 TIENMLTLDGALDV
+180 TIENLLTIDEALDV
-194 HPLMPR
+194 HPLMPQ
-200 VPSDQAGLDAL
+200 VPTDPAGLAAL

-247 AMLQAYQAIVA
+247 AMLQVYQAIVD
-258 ITDQVKS
+258 ITDKVQG

-285 EQDNQT
+285 EKDNQT

-309 RLQGVVAPLLIAI
+309 RVQGVVAPLLIAI
-322 FSLIWTL
+322 FSLLWTL
-329 GLMAACDVKQNI
+329 GLMAACGVKQNI
-341 ITSMMP
+341 ITSIMP

-360 FLADYYRNLPSNP
+360 FLADYYRNLPPNP
-373 DRQARIDTAFSVMQQ
+373 DRQARIDTAFKVMQQ

-395 TCMTTLVGFFSLVWT
+395 TCMTTLVGFFSLIWT

-423 VGIFFAW
+423 FGIFFAW
-430 LITIAFLPA
+430 LITIVFLPA
-439 IVILWKAEPPRRGLL
+439 IVILWKAEPPRHGLL

-461 MIARFGHFARYG
+461 MIAALGHFARYG
-473 KKLALGMLV
+473 RRLAFGMLV
-482 LIVLCSWYVA
+482 AIVLCSWYVV
-492 ENLTVDNQVIGYFE
+492 ENLSIDNQVIGYFE

-519 AKFGGTTPISV
+519 AKFGGTTPISI
-530 MIESQQVDAFK
+530 MLESDRVDAFK
-541 DPALIQA
+541 DPAVIQG
-548 VARIQAHL
+548 VARLQEHL
-556 RERSEVGFTYSVAD
+556 HEQPLVGFTYSPAD

-579 QDSFAAEQYRLPDDI
+579 QDQFAAEQYRLPDDI
-594 SGPLLAQYFLLYEN
+594 SATLLAQYYLLYEN

-623 SGRVLAILHTDRSSE
+623 NGRVLAILHTDRSSE
-638 VGAVQQD
+638 VGALMQGA
-645 VLAFAQQVLPAGM
+645 LAKAREVLPAGM

-690 IVLMVMLMFL
+690 IVLMVMAMFH
-700 SVRLGFVAMLPLLF
+700 SVRLGFVALLPLLF
-714 TLVGISG
+714 TLVGISA
-721 LMALTGTDL
+721 LMALSGTDL
-730 DIGTSIIAAITFGIG
+730 DIGTSIIAAISFGIG

-759 QGTPQ
+759 PGTAQ
-764 EATQYALRH
+764 QATQYALRH

-788 FLVLCLSGYEA
+788 FLVLCLSGYQS
-799 LVNLGFFI
+799 LVNLGIFI
-807 ALTMLF
+807 SLTMLF

-819 LVLPVFVATREAP
+819 LVLPVFVRTRQQPEAAEQ
-832 LTRDAQQT
+832 L

>member
-16 PWLMLGLLL
+16 PWLMLALLL
-25 LISALAVVSA
+25 LITAAAVVA
-35 GRLEINS
+35 LGRLEINS
-42 TPYMIDKSHPSRV
+42 TPYMIDKSHPSRM
-55 ADSDTKRLFSN
+55 ADAENKRLFSN
-66 TGEQAFVALENPRG
+66 TGEQAFVALENPQG
-80 NIFNPKSLALVAELT
+80 NIFNPGSLQRVAELT

-101 DLVQP
+101 EMVLPGDSDKLRALAEDPRLQ
-106 ADTSKL
+106 ADVEAVL
-112 EAWRG
+112 EG
-117 GDAHLDAEIAAILAD
+117 GLT
-132 GLEPADQPRLA
+132 PADQPRLA
-143 ALKERLLAAGQLTH
+143 ALKQRLAEAGELSH
-157 TEQAWLDSLYT
+157 TQEAWLDSLYT

-180 TIENMLTLDGALDV
+180 TIENLLTIDEALDV
-194 HPLMPR
+194 HPLMPQ
-200 VPSDQAGLDAL
+200 VPTDPAGLAAL

-247 AMLQAYQAIVA
+247 AMLQVYQAIVD
-258 ITDQVKS
+258 ITDKVQG

-309 RLQGVVAPLLIAI
+309 RVQGVVAPLLIAI

-329 GLMAACDVKQNI
+329 GLMAACGVKQNI
-341 ITSMMP
+341 ITSIMP

-360 FLADYYRNLPSNP
+360 FLADYYRNLPPNP
-373 DRQARIDTAFSVMQQ
+373 DRQARIDTAFAVMQQ

-395 TCMTTLVGFFSLVWT
+395 TCMTTLVGFFSLIWT

-423 VGIFFAW
+423 FGIFFAW
-430 LITIAFLPA
+430 LITIVFLPA
-439 IVILWKAEPPRRGLL
+439 IVILWKAEPPRHGLL

-461 MIARFGHFARYG
+461 MIAALGHFARYG
-473 KKLALGMLV
+473 RRLAFGMLV
-482 LIVLCSWYVA
+482 AIVLCSWYVV
-492 ENLTVDNQVIGYFE
+492 ENLTIDNQVIGYFE
-506 EDSRIRQDDAAIN
+506 QDSRIRQDDAAIN
-519 AKFGGTTPISV
+519 AKFGGTTPISI
-530 MIESQQVDAFK
+530 MIESDRADAFK
-541 DPALIQA
+541 DPAVIQG
-548 VARIQAHL
+548 VARLQEHL
-556 RERSEVGFTYSVAD
+556 RQQQLVGFTYSPAD

-579 QDSFAAEQYRLPDDI
+579 QDTFAAEQYRLPDDI
-594 SGPLLAQYFLLYEN
+594 SASLLAQYYLLYEN

-638 VGAVQQD
+638 VGALMRGALD
-645 VLAFAQQVLPAGM
+645 YAREVLPAGM
-658 TVRVSGYGEV
+658 SVRVSGYGEV

-680 INSILSSPAL
+680 VNSILSSPAL
-690 IVLMVMLMFL
+690 IVLMVMAMFH
-700 SVRLGFVAMLPLLF
+700 SIRLGFVALLPLLF
-714 TLVGISG
+714 TLVGISA
-721 LMALTGTDL
+721 LMALSGTDL
-730 DIGTSIIAAITFGIG
+730 DIGTSIIAAISFGIG

-759 QGTPQ
+759 PGSAQQ
-764 EATQYALRH
+764 ATQYALRH

-788 FLVLCLSGYEA
+788 FLVLCLSGYQS
-799 LVNLGFFI
+799 LVNLGIFI
-807 ALTMLF
+807 SLTMLF

-819 LVLPVFVATREAP
+819 LVLPVFVRTRQQPEAA
-832 LTRDAQQT
+832 AQL

>member
-16 PWLMLGLLL
+16 PWLMLALLL
-25 LISALAVVSA
+25 LITAAAVVA
-35 GRLEINS
+35 LGRLEINS
-42 TPYMIDKSHPSRV
+42 TPYMIDKSHPSRM
-55 ADSDTKRLFSN
+55 ADADNKRLFSN
-66 TGEQAFVALENPRG
+66 TGEQAFVALENPQG
-80 NIFNPKSLALVAELT
+80 NIFNPGSLQRVAELT

-101 DLVQP
+101 EMVLPGDSDKLRTLAEDPRLQ
-106 ADTSKL
+106 ADV
-112 EAWRG
+112 E
-117 GDAHLDAEIAAILAD
+117 AILEGD
-132 GLEPADQPRLA
+132 LTPADQPRLA
-143 ALKERLLAAGQLTH
+143 ALKQRLAELGELSH
-157 TEQAWLDSLYT
+157 TREAWLDSLHT

-180 TIENMLTLDGALDV
+180 TIENLLTIDEALDV
-194 HPLMPR
+194 HALMPQ
-200 VPSDQAGLDAL
+200 VPTDQAGLDAL

-247 AMLQAYQAIVA
+247 AMLQVYQAIVD
-258 ITDQVKS
+258 ITDKVQG

-309 RLQGVVAPLLIAI
+309 RVQGVVAPLLIAI

-329 GLMAACDVKQNI
+329 GLMAACGVKQNI
-341 ITSMMP
+341 ITSIMP

-360 FLADYYRNLPSNP
+360 FLADYYRNLPPNP
-373 DRQARIDTAFSVMQQ
+373 DRQARIDTAFTVMQQ

-395 TCMTTLVGFFSLVWT
+395 TCMTTLVGFFSLIWT

-423 VGIFFAW
+423 FGIFFAW
-430 LITIAFLPA
+430 LITIVFLPA
-439 IVILWKAEPPRRGLL
+439 IVILWKAEPPRHGLL

-461 MIARFGHFARYG
+461 MIAALGHFARYG
-473 KKLALGMLV
+473 RRLAFGMLV
-482 LIVLCSWYVA
+482 AIVLCSWYVV
-492 ENLTVDNQVIGYFE
+492 ENLSIDNQVIGYFE

-519 AKFGGTTPISV
+519 AKFGGTTPISI
-530 MIESQQVDAFK
+530 MIESDRTDAFK
-541 DPALIQA
+541 DPAVIQG
-548 VARIQAHL
+548 VARLQEHL
-556 RERSEVGFTYSVAD
+556 RQQQLVGFTYSPAD

-579 QDSFAAEQYRLPDDI
+579 RDQFAAEQYRLPDDI
-594 SGPLLAQYFLLYEN
+594 SASLLAQYYLLYEN

-623 SGRVLAILHTDRSSE
+623 NGRVLAILHTDRSSE
-638 VGAVQQD
+638 VGALMRD
-645 VLAFAQQVLPAGM
+645 ALDYAREVLPVGM

-680 INSILSSPAL
+680 VNSILSSPAL
-690 IVLMVMLMFL
+690 IVLMVMAMFH
-700 SVRLGFVAMLPLLF
+700 SVRLGFVALLPLLF
-714 TLVGISG
+714 TLVGISA
-721 LMALTGTDL
+721 LMALSGTDL
-730 DIGTSIIAAITFGIG
+730 DIGTSIIAAISFGIG

-759 QGTPQ
+759 PGTAQ
-764 EATQYALRH
+764 QATQYALRH

-788 FLVLCLSGYEA
+788 FLVLCLSGYQS
-799 LVNLGFFI
+799 LVNLGIFI
-807 ALTMLF
+807 SLTMLF

-819 LVLPVFVATREAP
+819 LVLPVFVRTRQQPEAA
-832 LTRDAQQT
+832 AQL

>member
-9 LSWMLHR
+9 LSWMLHQ

-25 LISALAVVSA
+25 LISAAAVVA
-35 GRLEINS
+35 VGRLEINS
-42 TPYMIDKSHPSRV
+42 TPYMIDKSHPSRM
-55 ADSDTKRLFSN
+55 ADADNKRLFSN
-66 TGEQAFVALENPRG
+66 TGEQAFVALENPQG
-80 NIFNPKSLALVAELT
+80 NIFNPGSLQRVAELT

-101 DLVQP
+101 EMVLPGDSDKLRALAEDPRLQ
-106 ADTSKL
+106 ADIDSIL
-112 EAWRG
+112 EG
-117 GDAHLDAEIAAILAD
+117 GLT
-132 GLEPADQPRLA
+132 PADQPRLA
-143 ALKERLLAAGQLTH
+143 ALKQRLAEAGELSH
-157 TEQAWLDSLYT
+157 TQEAWLDSLHT

-180 TIENMLTLDGALDV
+180 TIENLLTIDEALDV
-194 HPLMPR
+194 HPLMPQ
-200 VPSDQAGLDAL
+200 VPTDPAGLAAL

-247 AMLQAYQAIVA
+247 AMLQVYQAIVD
-258 ITDQVKS
+258 ITDKVQG

-309 RLQGVVAPLLIAI
+309 RVQGVVAPLLIAI

-329 GLMAACDVKQNI
+329 GLMAACGVKQNI
-341 ITSMMP
+341 ITSIMP

-360 FLADYYRNLPSNP
+360 FLADYYRNLPPKP
-373 DRQARIDTAFSVMQQ
+373 DRQARIDTAFAVMQQ

-395 TCMTTLVGFFSLVWT
+395 TCMTTLVGFFSLIWT

-423 VGIFFAW
+423 FGIFFAW
-430 LITIAFLPA
+430 LITIVFLPA
-439 IVILWKAEPPRRGLL
+439 IVILWKAEPPRHGLL

-461 MIARFGHFARYG
+461 MIAALGHFARYG
-473 KKLALGMLV
+473 RRLAFGMLV
-482 LIVLCSWYVA
+482 AIVLCSWYVV
-492 ENLTVDNQVIGYFE
+492 ENLTIDNQVIGYFE
-506 EDSRIRQDDAAIN
+506 QDSRIRQDDAAIN
-519 AKFGGTTPISV
+519 AKFGGTTPISI
-530 MIESQQVDAFK
+530 MIESDRADAFK
-541 DPALIQA
+541 DPAVIQG
-548 VARIQAHL
+548 VARLQEHL
-556 RERSEVGFTYSVAD
+556 RQQQLVGFTYSPAD

-579 QDSFAAEQYRLPDDI
+579 QDTFSAEQYRLPDDI
-594 SGPLLAQYFLLYEN
+594 SASLLAQYYLLYEN

-638 VGAVQQD
+638 VGALMRGALD
-645 VLAFAQQVLPAGM
+645 YAREVLPAGM
-658 TVRVSGYGEV
+658 SVRVSGYGEV

-680 INSILSSPAL
+680 VNSILSSPAL
-690 IVLMVMLMFL
+690 IVLMVMAMFH
-700 SVRLGFVAMLPLLF
+700 SIRLGFVALLPLLF
-714 TLVGISG
+714 TLVGISA
-721 LMALTGTDL
+721 LMALSGTDL
-730 DIGTSIIAAITFGIG
+730 DIGTSIIAAISFGIG

-759 QGTPQ
+759 PGSAQQ
-764 EATQYALRH
+764 ATQYALRH

-788 FLVLCLSGYEA
+788 FLVLCLSGYQS
-799 LVNLGFFI
+799 LVNLGIFI
-807 ALTMLF
+807 SLTMLF

-819 LVLPVFVATREAP
+819 LVLPVFVRTRQQPEAA
-832 LTRDAQQT
+832 AQL

>member
-16 PWLMLGLLL
+16 PWLMLAILL
-25 LISALAVVSA
+25 LITAAAVVA
-35 GRLEINS
+35 LGRLEINS
-42 TPYMIDKSHPSRV
+42 TPYMIDKSHPSRM
-55 ADSDTKRLFSN
+55 ADADNKRLFSN
-66 TGEQAFVALENPRG
+66 TGEQAFVALENPQG
-80 NIFNPKSLALVAELT
+80 NIFNPGSLQRVAELT

-101 DLVQP
+101 EMVLPGDSDKLRTLAEDPRLQ
-106 ADTSKL
+106 ADV
-112 EAWRG
+112 E
-117 GDAHLDAEIAAILAD
+117 AILEGD
-132 GLEPADQPRLA
+132 LTPADQPRLA
-143 ALKERLLAAGQLTH
+143 ALKQRLAELGELSH
-157 TEQAWLDSLYT
+157 TREAWLDSLHT

-180 TIENMLTLDGALDV
+180 TIENLLTIDEALDV
-194 HPLMPR
+194 HALMPQ
-200 VPSDQAGLDAL
+200 VPTDQAGLDAL

-247 AMLQAYQAIVA
+247 AMLQVYQAIVD
-258 ITDQVKS
+258 ITDKVQG

-309 RLQGVVAPLLIAI
+309 RVQGVVAPLLIAI

-329 GLMAACDVKQNI
+329 GLMAACGVKQNI
-341 ITSMMP
+341 ITSIMP

-360 FLADYYRNLPSNP
+360 FLADYYRNLPPNP
-373 DRQARIDTAFSVMQQ
+373 DRQARIDTAFTVMQQ

-395 TCMTTLVGFFSLVWT
+395 TCMTTLVGFFSLIWT

-423 VGIFFAW
+423 FGIFFAW
-430 LITIAFLPA
+430 LITIVFLPA
-439 IVILWKAEPPRRGLL
+439 IVILWKAEPPRHGLL

-461 MIARFGHFARYG
+461 MIAALGHFARYG
-473 KKLALGMLV
+473 RRLAFGMLV
-482 LIVLCSWYVA
+482 AIVLCSWYVV
-492 ENLTVDNQVIGYFE
+492 ENLSIDNQVIGYFE

-519 AKFGGTTPISV
+519 AKFGGTTPISI
-530 MIESQQVDAFK
+530 MIESDRTDAFK
-541 DPALIQA
+541 DPAVIQG
-548 VARIQAHL
+548 VARLQEHL
-556 RERSEVGFTYSVAD
+556 RQQQLVGFTYSPAD

-579 QDSFAAEQYRLPDDI
+579 RDQFAAEQYRLPDDI
-594 SGPLLAQYFLLYEN
+594 SASLLAQYYLLYEN

-623 SGRVLAILHTDRSSE
+623 NGRVLAILHTDRSSE
-638 VGAVQQD
+638 VGALMRD
-645 VLAFAQQVLPAGM
+645 ALDYAREVLPVGM

-680 INSILSSPAL
+680 VNSILSSPAL
-690 IVLMVMLMFL
+690 IVLMVMAMFH
-700 SVRLGFVAMLPLLF
+700 SVRLGFVALLPLLF
-714 TLVGISG
+714 TLVGISA
-721 LMALTGTDL
+721 LMALSGTDL
-730 DIGTSIIAAITFGIG
+730 DIGTSIIAAISFGIG

-759 QGTPQ
+759 PGTAQ
-764 EATQYALRH
+764 QATQYALRH

-788 FLVLCLSGYEA
+788 FLVLCLSGYQS
-799 LVNLGFFI
+799 LVNLGIFI
-807 ALTMLF
+807 SLTMLF

-819 LVLPVFVATREAP
+819 LVLPVFVRTRQQPEAA
-832 LTRDAQQT
+832 AQL

>member
-1 MKPRAVAL
+1 MKTRAVAL
-9 LSWMLHR
+9 LSWILHR
-16 PWLMLGLLL
+16 PWLMLAILLL
-25 LISALAVVSA
+25 TTALAVVA
-35 GRLEINS
+35 LGRLEINS

-55 ADSDTKRLFSN
+55 ADADNKRLFSN
-66 TGEQAFVALENPRG
+66 TGEQAFVALENPQG
-80 NIFNPKSLALVAELT
+80 NIFNPDSLQRVAELT

-101 DLVQP
+101 EMVLP
-106 ADTSKL
+106 ADSDKL
-112 EAWRG
+112 RA
-117 GDAHLDAEIAAILAD
+117 LAEDPRLQADVDAILEG
-132 GLEPADQPRLA
+132 GLTPADQPRLA
-143 ALKERLLAAGQLTH
+143 ALKQRLAELGELSH
-157 TEQAWLDSLYT
+157 TREAWLDSLHT

-180 TIENMLTLDGALDV
+180 TIENLLTVDEALDV

-200 VPSDQAGLDAL
+200 VPTDQAGFDAL

-247 AMLQAYQAIVA
+247 AMLQVYQAIVD
-258 ITDQVKS
+258 ITDKVQG

-309 RLQGVVAPLLIAI
+309 RVQGVVAPLLIAI
-322 FSLIWTL
+322 FSLLWTL
-329 GLMAACDVKQNI
+329 GLMAACGVKQNI
-341 ITSMMP
+341 ITSIMP

-360 FLADYYRNLPSNP
+360 FLADYYRNLPPNP
-373 DRQARIDTAFSVMQQ
+373 DRQARIDTAFKVMQQ

-395 TCMTTLVGFFSLVWT
+395 TCMTTLVGFFSLIWT

-423 VGIFFAW
+423 FGIFFAW
-430 LITIAFLPA
+430 LITIVFLPA
-439 IVILWKAEPPRRGLL
+439 IVILWKAEPPRHGLL

-461 MIARFGHFARYG
+461 MIAALGHFARYG
-473 KKLALGMLV
+473 RRLAFGMLV
-482 LIVLCSWYVA
+482 AIVLCSWYVV
-492 ENLTVDNQVIGYFE
+492 ENLSIDNQVIGYFE

-519 AKFGGTTPISV
+519 AKFGGTTPISI
-530 MIESQQVDAFK
+530 MLESDRVDAFK
-541 DPALIQA
+541 DPAVIQG
-548 VARIQAHL
+548 VVRLQEHL
-556 RERSEVGFTYSVAD
+556 REQPLVGFTYSPAD

-579 QDSFAAEQYRLPDDI
+579 QDQFAAEQYRLPDDI
-594 SGPLLAQYFLLYEN
+594 SATLLAQYYLLYEN
-608 ANGRDLF
+608 AHGRDLF

-623 SGRVLAILHTDRSSE
+623 NGRVLAILHTDRSSE
-638 VGAVQQD
+638 VGALMQGA
-645 VLAFAQQVLPAGM
+645 LAKAREVLPAGM

-680 INSILSSPAL
+680 VNSILSSPAL
-690 IVLMVMLMFL
+690 IVLMVMAMFH
-700 SVRLGFVAMLPLLF
+700 SVRLGFVALLPLLF
-714 TLVGISG
+714 TLVGISA
-721 LMALTGTDL
+721 LMALSGTDL
-730 DIGTSIIAAITFGIG
+730 DIGTSIIAAISFGIG

-759 QGTPQ
+759 PGTAQ
-764 EATQYALRH
+764 QATQYALRH

-788 FLVLCLSGYEA
+788 FLVLCLSGYQS
-799 LVNLGFFI
+799 LVNLGIFI
-807 ALTMLF
+807 SLTMLF
-813 SALFAL
+813 AALFAL
-819 LVLPVFVATREAP
+819 LVLPVFVRTRQQPEAA
-832 LTRDAQQT
+832 AQL

>member
-16 PWLMLGLLL
+16 PWLMLAILL
-25 LISALAVVSA
+25 LITAAAVVA
-35 GRLEINS
+35 LGRLEINS
-42 TPYMIDKSHPSRV
+42 TPYMIDKNHPSRM
-55 ADSDTKRLFSN
+55 ADADNKRLFSN
-66 TGEQAFVALENPRG
+66 TGEQAFVALENPQG
-80 NIFNPKSLALVAELT
+80 NIFNPGSLQRVAELT

-101 DLVQP
+101 DMVLPGDSDKLRALAEAPRLQ
-106 ADTSKL
+106 ADV
-112 EAWRG
+112 E
-117 GDAHLDAEIAAILAD
+117 AILEG
-132 GLEPADQPRLA
+132 GLTSADQPRLA
-143 ALKERLLAAGQLTH
+143 ALKQRLAEAGELSH
-157 TEQAWLDSLYT
+157 TQEAWLDSLHT

-180 TIENMLTLDGALDV
+180 TIENLLTIDEALDV
-194 HPLMPR
+194 HPLMPQ
-200 VPSDQAGLDAL
+200 VPTDPAGLAAL

-247 AMLQAYQAIVA
+247 AMLQVYQAIVD
-258 ITDQVKS
+258 ITDKVQG

-309 RLQGVVAPLLIAI
+309 RVQGVVAPLLIAI

-329 GLMAACDVKQNI
+329 GLMAACGVKQNI
-341 ITSMMP
+341 ITSIMP

-360 FLADYYRNLPSNP
+360 FLADYYRNLPPNP
-373 DRQARIDTAFSVMQQ
+373 DRQARIDTAFAVMQQ

-395 TCMTTLVGFFSLVWT
+395 TCMTTLVGFFSLIWT

-423 VGIFFAW
+423 FGIFFAW
-430 LITIAFLPA
+430 LITIVFLPA
-439 IVILWKAEPPRRGLL
+439 IVILWKAEPPRHGLL

-461 MIARFGHFARYG
+461 MIAALGHFARYG
-473 KKLALGMLV
+473 RRLAFGMLV
-482 LIVLCSWYVA
+482 AIVLCSWYVV
-492 ENLTVDNQVIGYFE
+492 ENLTIDNQVIGYFE
-506 EDSRIRQDDAAIN
+506 QDSRIRQDDAAIN
-519 AKFGGTTPISV
+519 AKFGGTTPISI
-530 MIESQQVDAFK
+530 MIESDRADAFK
-541 DPALIQA
+541 DPAVIQG
-548 VARIQAHL
+548 VARLQEHL
-556 RERSEVGFTYSVAD
+556 RQQQLVGFTYSPAD

-579 QDSFAAEQYRLPDDI
+579 QDTFAAEQYRLPDDI
-594 SGPLLAQYFLLYEN
+594 SASLLAQYYLLYEN

-638 VGAVQQD
+638 VGALMRGALD
-645 VLAFAQQVLPAGM
+645 YAREVLPAGLS
-658 TVRVSGYGEV
+658 VRVSGYGEV

-680 INSILSSPAL
+680 VNSILSSPAL
-690 IVLMVMLMFL
+690 IVLMVMAMFH
-700 SVRLGFVAMLPLLF
+700 SIRLGFVALLPLLF
-714 TLVGISG
+714 TLVGISA
-721 LMALTGTDL
+721 LMALSGTDL
-730 DIGTSIIAAITFGIG
+730 DIGTSIIAAISFGIG

-759 QGTPQ
+759 PGSAQQ
-764 EATQYALRH
+764 ATQYALRH

-788 FLVLCLSGYEA
+788 FLVLCLSGYQS
-799 LVNLGFFI
+799 LVNLGIFI
-807 ALTMLF
+807 SLTMLF

-819 LVLPVFVATREAP
+819 LVLPVFVRTRQQPEAA
-832 LTRDAQQT
+832 AQL

>member
-16 PWLMLGLLL
+16 PWLMLALLL
-25 LISALAVVSA
+25 LITAAAVVA
-35 GRLEINS
+35 LGRLEINS
-42 TPYMIDKSHPSRV
+42 TPYMIDKSHPSRM
-55 ADSDTKRLFSN
+55 ADADNKRLFSN
-66 TGEQAFVALENPRG
+66 TGEQAFVALENPQG
-80 NIFNPKSLALVAELT
+80 NIFNPGSLQRVAELT
-95 RAFQAI
+95 RAFQVIEMVLPGDSDKLRTLAE
-101 DLVQP
+101 DPRLQ
-106 ADTSKL
+106 ADV
-112 EAWRG
+112 E
-117 GDAHLDAEIAAILAD
+117 AILEG
-132 GLEPADQPRLA
+132 GLTPADQPRLA
-143 ALKERLLAAGQLTH
+143 ALKQRLAEAGELSH
-157 TEQAWLDSLYT
+157 TQEAWLDSLHT

-180 TIENMLTLDGALDV
+180 TIENLLTIDEALDV
-194 HPLMPR
+194 HPLMPQ
-200 VPSDQAGLDAL
+200 VPTDPAGLDAL

-247 AMLQAYQAIVA
+247 AMLQVYQAIVD
-258 ITDQVKS
+258 ITDKVQG

-285 EQDNQT
+285 EKDNQT

-309 RLQGVVAPLLIAI
+309 RVQGVVAPLLIAI

-329 GLMAACDVKQNI
+329 GLMAACGVKQNI
-341 ITSMMP
+341 ITSIMP

-360 FLADYYRNLPSNP
+360 FLADYYRNLPPNP
-373 DRQARIDTAFSVMQQ
+373 DRQARIDTAFAVMQQ

-395 TCMTTLVGFFSLVWT
+395 TCMTTLVGFFSLIWT

-423 VGIFFAW
+423 FGIFFAW
-430 LITIAFLPA
+430 LITIVFLPA
-439 IVILWKAEPPRRGLL
+439 IVILWKAEPPRHGLL

-461 MIARFGHFARYG
+461 MIAALGHFARYG
-473 KKLALGMLV
+473 RRLAFGMLV
-482 LIVLCSWYVA
+482 AIVLCSWYVV
-492 ENLTVDNQVIGYFE
+492 ENLTIDNQVIGYFE
-506 EDSRIRQDDAAIN
+506 QDSRIRQDDAAIN
-519 AKFGGTTPISV
+519 AKFGGTTPISI
-530 MIESQQVDAFK
+530 MIESDRADAFK
-541 DPALIQA
+541 DPAVIQG
-548 VARIQAHL
+548 VARLQEHL
-556 RERSEVGFTYSVAD
+556 RQQPRVGFTYSPAD

-579 QDSFAAEQYRLPDDI
+579 QDTFAAEQYRLPDDI
-594 SGPLLAQYFLLYEN
+594 SASLLAQYYLLYEN

-638 VGAVQQD
+638 VGALMRGALD
-645 VLAFAQQVLPAGM
+645 YAREVLPAGM
-658 TVRVSGYGEV
+658 SVRVSGYGEV

-680 INSILSSPAL
+680 VNSILSSPAL
-690 IVLMVMLMFL
+690 IVLMVMAMFH
-700 SVRLGFVAMLPLLF
+700 SIRLGFVALLPLLF
-714 TLVGISG
+714 TLVGISA
-721 LMALTGTDL
+721 LMALSGTDL
-730 DIGTSIIAAITFGIG
+730 DIGTSIIAAISFGIG

-759 QGTPQ
+759 PGSAQQ
-764 EATQYALRH
+764 ATQYALRH

-788 FLVLCLSGYEA
+788 FLVLCLSGYQS
-799 LVNLGFFI
+799 LVNLGIFI
-807 ALTMLF
+807 SLTMLF

-819 LVLPVFVATREAP
+819 LVLPVFVRTRQQPEAA
-832 LTRDAQQT
+832 AQL

>member
-16 PWLMLGLLL
+16 PWLMLALLL
-25 LISALAVVSA
+25 LITAAAVVA
-35 GRLEINS
+35 LGRLEINS
-42 TPYMIDKSHPSRV
+42 TPYMIDKSHPSRM
-55 ADSDTKRLFSN
+55 ADADNKRLFSN
-66 TGEQAFVALENPRG
+66 TGEQAFVALENPQG
-80 NIFNPKSLALVAELT
+80 NIFNPGSLQRVAELT

-101 DLVQP
+101 EMVLPGDSDKLRTLAEDPRLQ
-106 ADTSKL
+106 ADV
-112 EAWRG
+112 E
-117 GDAHLDAEIAAILAD
+117 AILEGD
-132 GLEPADQPRLA
+132 LTPADQPRLA
-143 ALKERLLAAGQLTH
+143 ALKQRLAELGELSH
-157 TEQAWLDSLYT
+157 TREAWLDSLHT

-180 TIENMLTLDGALDV
+180 TIENLLTIDEALDV
-194 HPLMPR
+194 HALMPQ
-200 VPSDQAGLDAL
+200 VPTDQAGLDAL

-247 AMLQAYQAIVA
+247 AMLQVYQAIVD
-258 ITDQVKS
+258 ITDKVQG

-309 RLQGVVAPLLIAI
+309 RVQGVVAPLLIAI

-329 GLMAACDVKQNI
+329 GLMAACGVKQNI
-341 ITSMMP
+341 ITSIMP

-360 FLADYYRNLPSNP
+360 FLADYYRNLPPNP
-373 DRQARIDTAFSVMQQ
+373 DRQARIDTAFTVMQQ

-395 TCMTTLVGFFSLVWT
+395 TCMTTLVGFFSLIWT

-423 VGIFFAW
+423 FGIFFAW
-430 LITIAFLPA
+430 LITIVFLPA
-439 IVILWKAEPPRRGLL
+439 IVILWKAEPPRHGLL

-461 MIARFGHFARYG
+461 MIAALGHFARYG
-473 KKLALGMLV
+473 RRLAFGMLV
-482 LIVLCSWYVA
+482 AIVLCSWYVV
-492 ENLTVDNQVIGYFE
+492 ENLSIDNQVIGYFE

-519 AKFGGTTPISV
+519 AKFGGTTPISI
-530 MIESQQVDAFK
+530 MIESDRADAFK
-541 DPALIQA
+541 DPAVIQG
-548 VARIQAHL
+548 VARLQEHL
-556 RERSEVGFTYSVAD
+556 RQQQLVGFTYSPAD

-579 QDSFAAEQYRLPDDI
+579 RDQFAAEQYRLPDDI
-594 SGPLLAQYFLLYEN
+594 SASLLAQYYLLYEN

-623 SGRVLAILHTDRSSE
+623 NGRVLAILHTDRSSE
-638 VGAVQQD
+638 VGALMRD
-645 VLAFAQQVLPAGM
+645 ALDYAREVLPVGM

-680 INSILSSPAL
+680 VNSILSSPAL
-690 IVLMVMLMFL
+690 IVLMVMAMFH
-700 SVRLGFVAMLPLLF
+700 SVRLGFVALLPLLF
-714 TLVGISG
+714 TLVGISA
-721 LMALTGTDL
+721 LMALSGTDL
-730 DIGTSIIAAITFGIG
+730 DIGTSIIAAISFGIG

-759 QGTPQ
+759 PGTAQ
-764 EATQYALRH
+764 QATQYALRH

-788 FLVLCLSGYEA
+788 FLVLCLSGYQS
-799 LVNLGFFI
+799 LVNLGIFI
-807 ALTMLF
+807 SLTMLF

-819 LVLPVFVATREAP
+819 LVLPVFVRTRQQPEAA
-832 LTRDAQQT
+832 AQL